1 MDEFFQS
8 DDWKTADSPTRH
20 KHLER
25 ITGVFDEEY
34 SRAAP
39 ELNPDEADQLFN
51 SGVSFLKG
59 RLAESGDAPTLDA
72 FPSEDALKAADAL
85 RQTRND
91 ANAPEPNAE
100 DYGRYGLEAIQLKK
114 SSAQERY
121 PKERLDFIKKTGLR
135 PEHVDRLMDDR
146 EALERLKDNAVVM
159 KTTGDVAV
167 PPQKA
172 MDEAEW
178 NSAVDATNATPE
190 KKAKAKAHRLKVRDQ
205 LAGKIEF
212 SLAAVD
218 PEWEKWSAGM
228 AGEMKNASI
237 GEKVERFIKWRKASG
252 AKMSAIDR
260 AVDQNAASF
269 VKQFFGLI
277 GGITNIGKMKEAAA
291 TAGEIEQANA
301 QIRSV
306 MGGAGATGFAVDLF
320 GGLAPTIAF
329 SPLARLATTN
339 LGALRLMGVTAAAQ
353 GYGGKYADASA
364 AYSEQ
369 GLSDQDA
376 HMKAQLPAL
385 VSAATTYILARMMPG
400 GVESIAQ
407 IGRAKDA
414 LKTATRKWGG
424 ELFADIKDETFEE
437 IWQGISDEITAK
449 FTYDPSKDM
458 KTAVSNVVYGGLMG
472 AVGGGV
478 VGAATRY
485 ANKVKPILETA
496 DQMRAAGYPLAA
508 AETEKTAEIAATEQY
523 WQDVA
528 KAQKRA
534 AEHTQAN
541 EGPLT
546 ERAAYGRTGDVYD
559 AFGNVQRKPP
569 ANDGGP
575 GVTFQGQPLARA
587 QSDAGLVSAEGA
599 QDAKTPLYDV
609 FGNVQRKVG
618 EPKNEKAQSVPSL
631 QAPAQDVR
639 LPEAEVA
646 PAAPP
651 PEPVTPAAAKPL
663 HSTSKLSIVGK
674 VNGLSEQEIHDA
686 ILSSVEEGGMIQGLK
701 DGADKRG
708 HYVVIPGE
716 PGLDEGATAI
726 GPFVDRDS
734 AQAFLDSD
742 VGAQGARVVEAKGA
756 PTRYEL
762 PPPTPQAPAAAKPV
776 EQAIAD
782 AVSELNW
789 RGTVREV
796 PAPRSMGGESVK
808 LYIPVDASGKDVTV
822 GGQTILGKTPAEAIE
837 LAQKNTKPTP
847 TPQAPAPVKAVAPD
861 STGPVEIE
869 SSPKAEVISGTS
881 KDIGAADMQ
890 LGVSPAQNHFTLW
903 MKQKQPDGR
912 WGRWNYISILG
923 KNRDQANAR
932 ALEAANRIA
941 SGDLTGIAFLGKEK
955 ITVPKIVGVL
965 SDQVSDKELM
975 GIDRV
980 SVGEQNVGF
989 GKYSDVQVKE
999 LFRKDPN
1006 YAMWL
1011 VGSASGKRGQQIADY
1026 ISNQPDFIVSRD
1038 AAISAGRDAV
1048 NDEAIATLSKHNL
1061 TAEPQQDGS
1070 IIVGGKTYDWKDTIK
1085 QFGGR
1090 FDGNST
1096 GWRLQHDQFK
1106 SFLGKLEGVAP
1117 AMGGQRGGLPAYTT
1131 NPVLGKLRADAEAR
1145 PDRSGIEGSVQRY
1158 ISDDTAALI
1167 HRGSKFGMPKDV
1179 LDEQVE
1185 DVARINRAYQD
1196 GKGMFLLASQP
1207 GSGKT
1212 FVLGAAIRELR
1223 KSGAKKIYYVT
1234 LREELIQQI
1243 QNDLAAYGIGDVEF
1257 ITYPKMRTG
1266 APQASDVIIFDE
1278 AHAIKNVGQG
1288 DETVQQAEAARKWIA
1303 KSKFTLLST
1312 ATPFENPVQAAYLE
1326 PTGIFDP
1333 VGGHEQFAMAFGAT
1347 KMKFKDG
1354 SEILI
1359 WKRGS
1364 TSDIDQAAARDY
1376 LQKEGVFTSRKIRL
1390 PESMVDSRLVKVQAD
1405 KGIAEMYAAFSE
1417 AAAENENSLTGFAPA
1432 WIVNFQKR
1440 LLEAGKV
1447 RQGIEEAE
1455 SALKRGRSPII
1466 FVETK
1471 AERKIDIPD
1480 LIEREQEWKRACN
1493 QALADRDKPPARA
1506 AYGLPPRGI
1515 TEVMESFMAKTGIKI
1530 VEIPSAEDLIVNHFG
1545 KDKVAIFTG
1554 SVTPKKAQD
1563 NLARWRGA
1571 KDIVLVATMAK
1582 GGTGLSLHDKD
1593 GNHPTTQININL
1605 PWSATG
1611 VVQVAQRSARYGLAS
1626 KAEMQW
1632 LFAENIPFDR
1642 TLGSRVG
1649 GRMADM
1655 GAVVH
1660 GEKLS
1665 GAAEIENWDFE
1676 SKSFRESNS
1685 EAQAEPKPAPTVAPS
1700 PAAPQAE
1707 GGIFGYSWADI
1718 RGKQQGGTLAA
1729 LIRGNA
1735 PKATESDF
1743 AVLEKH
1749 GMDWLYD
1756 NKKGGIIDRLG
1767 LPAERP
1773 SKKAVGAKPPAQSFT
1788 EKVRAK
1794 IVPGAKVS
1802 VQLVRGAKLAHPA
1815 IVRDV
1820 FLDSKG
1826 KPESVSVTFD
1836 GGKKK
1841 GITQTVPYGN
1851 VSLRPGVE
1859 SRMLTNEQFEGMTK
1873 EEARKTRA
1881 AAVEFKK
1888 LVIEYPELGFYSGH
1902 LEAVAAG
1909 PQGEAAI
1916 KKARADAYV
1925 KAMMAL
1931 GVHPD
1936 KADARDA
1943 VTQASLV
1950 EKMRELTKKPIMER
1964 KQYADFQEAKG
1975 EGDGEIK
1982 AGDLKYGET
1991 INIGGEEMRVIDID
2005 RDGVV
2010 TLQDGEKFGTQEV
2023 HPDESLMIKGEAPK
2037 PVASKPTTY
2046 INGDK
2051 AEYTGETREIAGGTF
2066 YVVKFLEGNREGTEG
2081 VTQRRPDGTS
2091 PDDGR
2096 AQAEWQQQQADAR
2109 KIAAAEELARAK
2121 VHLSNLENRMAYDRK
2136 RGITNPEDVKRRGEL
2151 QQRITELEKPAE
2163 PATPKLRPSD
2173 GKGTGELLQGD
2184 AAPFNLVAET
2194 AADIAKRE
2202 EREAAEQ
2209 VAKEAKDAAEAKAKQ
2224 DKEQGNLFDEDPFA
2238 IADSAPATS
2247 LPVASVQRAVRVVA
2261 ERLAGAMPHEVIADG
2276 SAFPDRVKEVFL
2288 ERYGSSGDLNRI
2300 RGAVVDG
2307 KIWINAAAI
2316 ENPRQAIETFMHEA
2330 AGHGGVDALLQAF
2343 GEKAT
2348 AQLDAMLKR
2357 LFPDEHAAVKRSYP
2371 SREQVSETL
2380 AKIMEGVG
2388 PEMSAQHRTRWQR
2401 VVDWLRNALNKLGV
2415 KQWSTNDVM
2424 ALLRR
2429 GVDAVRKQ
2437 RARAADVRARVSE
2450 ARGDGPKM
2458 SYAGEKAQVPQFM
2471 RDSLD
2476 TAKAMAA
2483 AGKTSEEIRAV
2494 TGWFPGKYDGK
2505 MRWEV
2510 PDDGA
2515 ILKDTPEVV
2524 RLREEAK
2531 EASAR
2536 FEEVKAEGK
2545 GFSPAFNEAQV
2556 RMTNAQ
2562 DKLRRAAS
2570 SGDLSTI
2577 GERLE
2582 HPSLFDAYPAAK
2594 RIRLVLKP
2602 MQPNYGGYF
2611 DPISNKIAIN
2621 SIHSKEAQVSSL
2633 LHELQ
2638 HWVQKQENFSEG
2650 GDLSQF
2656 LYSDD
2661 FKLSAG
2667 DQATVDGI
2675 DAQIADLRK
2684 EERDLGEFFRSLPD
2698 SMKGVGKTE
2707 KESRRLNDIS
2717 YQIRDLNDKRY
2728 AITKPARNR
2737 AAADKYRRTAGEIES
2752 RDVQARQNFTPE
2764 QRKAVEPYSSENIAK
2779 EDAIVMRGDGPKM
2792 SADNEQSKPFYSAL
2806 TKTVQGL
2813 PQETMTVQQAAG
2825 MLGEYQVHK
2834 TTVLPDGKKKVEVLG
2849 KFNPLDKAKATAL
2862 ATQKGGEVKWA
2873 SQKGVKED
2881 EVNMA
2886 GILTDPLS
2894 PLAGKQ
2900 PGDKVTKSELTGYA
2914 LERQATVQDVV
2925 LGQPNVEDEARRDAI
2940 LERYKDLTDAIVAN
2954 RTRREEGE
2962 ITLEESR
2969 ENARVLTS
2977 ERSALDDEINAIN
2990 KRREDTHFSRYQ
3002 LPGADEGSY
3011 REMFVTWPEQDKAA
3025 FQAANLEWRNAVKAA
3040 PDYAD
3045 TPEVLAADAKRKA
3058 LREKMRGWNDGHSQY
3073 SDIANPIVRIR
3084 RNIRTDAEGRKTYF
3098 IEEMQGPGKGEQE
3111 KMPPELRK
3119 RIYEIGMKRAL
3130 RDAVDEGAD
3139 AIAWTTG
3146 EQQVERYPGVEKQ
3159 IDKIEYVKNP
3169 DGTFYVNAVKGS
3181 QPYLMGYSLPAE
3193 KLEDSVGKE
3202 IAAKIINGEGKQGA
3216 ETTSLSGLDLKVGGK
3231 GLKRV
3236 YDQMLPAIANDLAKK
3251 FGVKAGRAEIPNK
3264 TGGGWMK
3271 QAGIRAVE
3279 LSDGTFGIRDSKG
3292 FPNGPEFATRQ
3303 QAETYIETDAGER
3316 TLSAVHSLPIPEAL
3330 KTQQR
3335 GGNVLFSLKG
3345 ENPEAT
3351 STTKKAVMDKERE
3364 VAMLQ
3369 GSADKL
3375 LQDIRK
3381 SGRPP
3386 TVEEMQ
3392 QIAAI
3397 DSLIAKRQAEIQ
3409 AEASNVA
3416 QGATPPEINIADM
3429 NAEPPDREETGESGP
3444 RTYGGKFDSMDA
3456 QRAERGLPPLARRF
3470 RKANRVLWDAA
3481 VKRFETEPKWAD
3493 RLVDE
3498 ISSGEKTVLTDE
3510 EFAGVFAQQIDLH
3523 NKRQEAADRARDPNL
3538 SEEEQ
3543 RDALDQFQYYEKKLQ
3558 ASEILKGMAGSEAG
3572 AALQSLKLMAN
3583 EDFSLAAMEARERK
3597 AKQSGLTPEEVDRIR
3612 DEATRIAK
3620 AQADLDARKAAT
3632 EAAERIA
3639 NAEAKIAEWSKI
3651 PSRVLE
3657 YAKQKLSELVSA
3669 GNAAGE
3675 RLRARAGQVN
3685 VGVDPTILGDIFLF
3699 ARGKIAQGIESFGNF
3714 AASTASEFGE
3724 WVSPYLKPAWDKAM
3738 KYFNANQPE
3747 RKVSSKQ
3754 KARQQAATE
3763 AAASIEDGI
3772 RAMAEEGLPDDMGR
3786 YVKQL
3791 ANEYVKSGA
3800 TTVKGVMARLHAFLD
3815 PVMGNPTDDV
3825 LLDLWTDYGKGKAA
3839 TEDALKRLQS
3849 QIRQEALLVRQIIDA
3864 EAALVRSQAGEDVG
3878 DYLKLTGQQRVPVR
3892 DQARALAQ
3900 QLNELKKKIPPPQGT
3915 AESRR
3920 QSALDALEKR
3930 TRNRIKD
3937 LRFEIAKG
3945 ERTIK
3950 NRGVT
3955 PTSPNL
3961 EALRAEL
3968 ATVKAEHLAVFG
3980 RREATPE
3987 QKLKSA
3993 IKSAERAE
4001 QKALAELEAAK
4012 RGVFTRPVQ
4021 KGAETRNEVLV
4032 IRARA
4037 DAARAE
4043 TQALKELANP
4053 PLSDAQKR
4061 LDAALVARERW
4072 EQMLAGEQQPT
4083 SRQPQESLT
4092 QLEEDARME
4101 IAAMRE
4107 LAAQIRRDAKPATD
4121 PDDAKVRA
4129 LEAAAAEYERRVN
4142 ESDFTAKSKTTT
4154 ADSARVAQARALR
4167 DAALAAYNA
4176 AKNAAGVTEQT
4187 KLANRKAAMLRQIA
4201 DLTDRL
4207 AKSDFEKRPPRPPV
4221 DLSKDPEAVRIASDL
4236 QEIKSNYA
4244 KRLLHYIKE
4253 RRGGYEKFTDALWTA
4268 FTAERSLMGSGDL
4281 SAPRQAVRMV
4291 KAHPIMAAKA
4301 MWRSIRTI
4309 FSQKQAVSYEAER
4322 KLRPNYALYKPMKIQ
4337 MPSVEAEAHDR
4348 MAEEGVRSNI
4358 EDWAD
4363 IKLSGNPLL
4372 VLPKLVPKLL
4382 GHYVR
4387 ASSRTFTTFLNEL
4400 AADVADYR
4408 INELRDKP
4416 MSKIEKEALGDM
4428 INSGRGRGLKA
4439 GAGKL
4444 AQFVFYSAN
4453 FLAARAKNLSG
4464 YHVWRRNSSMRIRK
4478 IALKEQFR
4486 AIAGWMVVSA
4496 ISRYF
4501 YGDTG
4506 DDEDMF
4512 DKAKRLFKMKV
4523 TDSDARMEYDYTG
4536 GEVKLARIGAALIEG
4551 ISTTIQ
4557 SIQSGQEEADKQR
4570 AFKSYA
4576 TIGHTLRDISAPWVG
4591 VATDLFTGSNYDG
4604 KVPTVTSIARD
4615 LTVPLAWRSAD
4626 EFFER
4631 AGFAKTVGAKLQEA
4645 IGVGVSV
4652 TRDKTAPKERRYS
4665 R

>member
-1 MDEFFQS
+1 MSTATAASEIAPPPHPRDELKSLALEADQFYAS
-8 DDWKTADSPTRH
+8 DDYKNADAPTRQ
-20 KHLER
+20 KYLER
-25 ITGVFDEEY
+25 TAEVFDEAFKSAESSLDAAEADSFY
-34 SRAAP
+34 NSTTAFLQGKMAEHNSRDADEKRRRAAADKSIQVFTERQKVTP
-39 ELNPDEADQLFN
+39 EQV
-51 SGVSFLKG
+51 SGVVKRS
-59 RLAESGDAPTLDA
+59 
-72 FPSEDALKAADAL
+72 
-85 RQTRND
+85 
-91 ANAPEPNAE
+91 
-100 DYGRYGLEAIQLKK
+100 LEVAGGM
-114 SSAQERY
+114 SAQAR
-121 PKERLDFIKKTGLR
+121 GSG
-135 PEHVDRLMDDR
+135 
-146 EALERLKDNAVVM
+146 VM
-159 KTTGDVAV
+159 KLDGE
-167 PPQKA
+167 Q
-172 MDEAEW
+172 
-178 NSAVDATNATPE
+178 
-190 KKAKAKAHRLKVRDQ
+190 
-205 LAGKIEF
+205 GK
-212 SLAAVD
+212 
-218 PEWEKWSAGM
+218 
-228 AGEMKNASI
+228 ASI
-237 GEKVERFIKWRKASG
+237 GVQPLDWTPSAEEFWKDRYDLTASEAEKKS
-252 AKMSAIDR
+252 AKDFARSKGKDSLADDLLYRSA
-260 AVDQNAASF
+260 V
-269 VKQFFGLI
+269 
-277 GGITNIGKMKEAAA
+277 
-291 TAGEIEQANA
+291 AGEESAK
-301 QIRSV
+301 
-306 MGGAGATGFAVDLF
+306 
-320 GGLAPTIAF
+320 LAARDIAF
-329 SPLARLATTN
+329 SKGADAAGVAAAEQEATSAYRRNAKLAALESTQSSERNPKGRKLPFRVVRTNGMLNIEPEEGKAEEAMMAAERMGLLTSEEAARLIPSGVEMDKEFASRPKAQGGLVTAVKEFGSAILPALGTAAGTAIGAAASKGDVSTAMVGGASGGSAALWLQNKVFGQVDQAQREANARAHPGWAQVGSFVPFLVSMFQKTPPALTTVGKMAQAAKVS
-339 LGALRLMGVTAAAQ
+339 LEPGTAAARWESALQ
-353 GYGGKYADASA
+353 SGVAMGRAGFSSGVQQRYVEGNKDVNPIDEGVRSFIAGGAMGILKPAKGILMAMTGKAVKDAAAVTFAEGLYDLAVHNKPIDFKAIADEAPGTFTAFALQNAVMGVFHKFQHRREMAKMAGKSA
-364 AYSEQ
+364 A
-369 GLSDQDA
+369 
-376 HMKAQLPAL
+376 
-385 VSAATTYILARMMPG
+385 AANT
-400 GVESIAQ
+400 
-407 IGRAKDA
+407 
-414 LKTATRKWGG
+414 
-424 ELFADIKDETFEE
+424 
-437 IWQGISDEITAK
+437 
-449 FTYDPSKDM
+449 
-458 KTAVSNVVYGGLMG
+458 
-472 AVGGGV
+472 
-478 VGAATRY
+478 
-485 ANKVKPILETA
+485 
-496 DQMRAAGYPLAA
+496 AA
-508 AETEKTAEIAATEQY
+508 AEAAEAQAKRFRKDGFIESAIASESLAETHRRAAKQDEKAATEQY
-523 WQDVA
+523 WKDVA
-528 KAQKRA
+528 KADEAAPQKLPKPPESSVPAPHPVIVMIDSAVAAHANELAALGHPSQLTLVTMPEGDTGLRYNPNTGRIEYDPVALEHQAARMAPRQRAEWIKRA
-534 AEHTQAN
+534 VSEEVFHAATDKYASESPENRAKLYDILKDKDAVTRAEEAYGKEAFDGLDTNQKAFEVARVLLQGPRGLTEAAYRFFKGLLRWLDQKLKNLSPDTKELLDGIKTKLEAHESGKVKEAKTARVSDDEMSRRRTPLSQKDRRSLQDRAEEAVARITGPGRAHAERRLESIARDHQQIRREYADAKTVGEKLRLEIEMVETENAWRKITGEAEIDIHHAVTAEDIKKDAERLYRRAQEIKAKLKNGEAITPQDRQDWKNAGMKPEELPKETKTGESPAKPALKSAEHTQAN

-559 AFGNVQRKPP
+559 AFGNVQRK
-569 ANDGGP
+569 
-575 GVTFQGQPLARA
+575 
-587 QSDAGLVSAEGA
+587 
-599 QDAKTPLYDV
+599 
-609 FGNVQRKVG
+609 VG
-618 EPKNEKAQSVPSL
+618 EPKNEKAQSVPSV
-631 QAPAQDVR
+631 QKADEPVR
-639 LPEAEVA
+639 LPQKEVA
-646 PAAPP
+646 PAAPS
-651 PEPVTPAAAKPL
+651 PEPVTPAAAKP
-663 HSTSKLSIVGK
+663 V
-674 VNGLSEQEIHDA
+674 EQ
-686 ILSSVEEGGMIQGLK
+686 
-701 DGADKRG
+701 
-708 HYVVIPGE
+708 P
-716 PGLDEGATAI
+716 
-726 GPFVDRDS
+726 
-734 AQAFLDSD
+734 
-742 VGAQGARVVEAKGA
+742 
-756 PTRYEL
+756 
-762 PPPTPQAPAAAKPV
+762 APAAA
-776 EQAIAD
+776 
-782 AVSELNW
+782 
-789 RGTVREV
+789 
-796 PAPRSMGGESVK
+796 PA
-808 LYIPVDASGKDVTV
+808 
-822 GGQTILGKTPAEAIE
+822 
-837 LAQKNTKPTP
+837 
-847 TPQAPAPVKAVAPD
+847 PQAPAPVAAPVPLLPKPVIQALLRSGHEIVPSGPQQAGFRSLVMEKIGKPVPKSKAGVTAV
-861 STGPVEIE
+861 T
-869 SSPKAEVISGTS
+869 KALAEY
-881 KDIGAADMQ
+881 
-890 LGVSPAQNHFTLW
+890 LGVDMNDTIAGVESKMRAKLKDMLATHEAPAPAPAPSPA
-903 MKQKQPDGR
+903 
-912 WGRWNYISILG
+912 
-923 KNRDQANAR
+923 A
-932 ALEAANRIA
+932 
-941 SGDLTGIAFLGKEK
+941 
-955 ITVPKIVGVL
+955 VP
-965 SDQVSDKELM
+965 
-975 GIDRV
+975 
-980 SVGEQNVGF
+980 
-989 GKYSDVQVKE
+989 
-999 LFRKDPN
+999 
-1006 YAMWL
+1006 
-1011 VGSASGKRGQQIADY
+1011 
-1026 ISNQPDFIVSRD
+1026 
-1038 AAISAGRDAV
+1038 
-1048 NDEAIATLSKHNL
+1048 
-1061 TAEPQQDGS
+1061 AEP
-1070 IIVGGKTYDWKDTIK
+1070 T
-1085 QFGGR
+1085 R
-1090 FDGNST
+1090 
-1096 GWRLQHDQFK
+1096 
-1106 SFLGKLEGVAP
+1106 EE
-1117 AMGGQRGGLPAYTT
+1117 
-1131 NPVLGKLRADAEAR
+1131 KLRQQA
-1145 PDRSGIEGSVQRY
+1145 
-1158 ISDDTAALI
+1158 
-1167 HRGSKFGMPKDV
+1167 
-1179 LDEQVE
+1179 
-1185 DVARINRAYQD
+1185 
-1196 GKGMFLLASQP
+1196 
-1207 GSGKT
+1207 
-1212 FVLGAAIRELR
+1212 
-1223 KSGAKKIYYVT
+1223 
-1234 LREELIQQI
+1234 LRE
-1243 QNDLAAYGIGDVEF
+1243 VE
-1257 ITYPKMRTG
+1257 R
-1266 APQASDVIIFDE
+1266 
-1278 AHAIKNVGQG
+1278 
-1288 DETVQQAEAARKWIA
+1288 
-1303 KSKFTLLST
+1303 
-1312 ATPFENPVQAAYLE
+1312 
-1326 PTGIFDP
+1326 
-1333 VGGHEQFAMAFGAT
+1333 
-1347 KMKFKDG
+1347 
-1354 SEILI
+1354 
-1359 WKRGS
+1359 
-1364 TSDIDQAAARDY
+1364 
-1376 LQKEGVFTSRKIRL
+1376 QK
-1390 PESMVDSRLVKVQAD
+1390 A
-1405 KGIAEMYAAFSE
+1405 
-1417 AAAENENSLTGFAPA
+1417 
-1432 WIVNFQKR
+1432 
-1440 LLEAGKV
+1440 
-1447 RQGIEEAE
+1447 
-1455 SALKRGRSPII
+1455 
-1466 FVETK
+1466 
-1471 AERKIDIPD
+1471 
-1480 LIEREQEWKRACN
+1480 
-1493 QALADRDKPPARA
+1493 
-1506 AYGLPPRGI
+1506 
-1515 TEVMESFMAKTGIKI
+1515 
-1530 VEIPSAEDLIVNHFG
+1530 
-1545 KDKVAIFTG
+1545 
-1554 SVTPKKAQD
+1554 
-1563 NLARWRGA
+1563 
-1571 KDIVLVATMAK
+1571 
-1582 GGTGLSLHDKD
+1582 
-1593 GNHPTTQININL
+1593 
-1605 PWSATG
+1605 
-1611 VVQVAQRSARYGLAS
+1611 
-1626 KAEMQW
+1626 
-1632 LFAENIPFDR
+1632 
-1642 TLGSRVG
+1642 
-1649 GRMADM
+1649 
-1655 GAVVH
+1655 
-1660 GEKLS
+1660 
-1665 GAAEIENWDFE
+1665 
-1676 SKSFRESNS
+1676 
-1685 EAQAEPKPAPTVAPS
+1685 S

-1756 NKKGGIIDRLG
+1756 NKKFGIIDRLG

-1773 SKKAVGAKPPAQSFT
+1773 SKKAVEPKPPAQSFT

-1815 IVRDV
+1815 IVGDV

-1826 KPESVSVTFD
+1826 KPESVRVTFD

-1881 AAVEFKK
+1881 AAAEFKK

-1925 KAMMAL
+1925 EAMMAL
-1931 GVHPD
+1931 GVHPN

-1950 EKMRELTKKPIMER
+1950 EKMRELTKKPGMER
-1964 KQYADFQEAKG
+1964 KQYADFQEAKE

-1991 INIGGEEMRVIDID
+1991 INIGGEEMRVTDID
-2005 RDGVV
+2005 KDGVV

-2023 HPDESLMIKGEAPK
+2023 HPDESLMIKGEAPE

-2051 AEYTGETREIAGGTF
+2051 AEYTGEMREIAGGTF
-2066 YVVKFLEGNREGTEG
+2066 YVVKFLEGDREGTEG

-2096 AQAEWQQQQADAR
+2096 AQAEWQRQQADAR

-2121 VHLSNLENRMAYDRK
+2121 VHLSNLENRMTYDRK
-2136 RGITNPEDVKRRGEL
+2136 RGITNPEDAKRRGEL
-2151 QQRITELEKPAE
+2151 QQRITELEKPPE
-2163 PATPKLRPSD
+2163 PATPKLRPEQVRERFNEEYVRGVRPIAENRLSQSPEIRERYEQILGEKLTDKQIVDTAIEAMQIVRESGQPVLIDDVLSAPAHQLLEKAWNTVKSKDSQFAPKLRPSD
-2173 GKGTGELLQGD
+2173 GNGTGELLQGE

-2194 AADIAKRE
+2194 AADITKRE

-2238 IADSAPATS
+2238 IADTAPATS

-2276 SAFPDRVKEVFL
+2276 SQYPERLKYAMRQLMAAKKWKEINALRRAEILKEEGIPKEYASYAWSGLPESVKDAL
-2288 ERYGSSGDLNRI
+2288 IERQSPPTTEDMNRL
-2300 RGAVVDG
+2300 RGAVSEG
-2307 KIWINAAAI
+2307 KIYINAAAI
-2316 ENPRQAIETFMHEA
+2316 EKPREAIEVFMHEA

-2348 AQLDAMLKR
+2348 TQLDAMLKR
-2357 LFPDEHAAVKRSYP
+2357 LFEAEHAAVKRRYEP
-2371 SREQVSETL
+2371 QDQVRETL
-2380 AKIMEGVG
+2380 AMIMEGVG

-2437 RARAADVRARVSE
+2437 RAVTPDAGAAR
-2450 ARGDGPKM
+2450 M

-2476 TAKAMAA
+2476 TAKAMSA

-2510 PDDGA
+2510 PDEGATIRLDDFRQRRKDGESA
-2515 ILKDTPEVV
+2515 EDIARGFYQKKHDAELVQAEKEAEGLPVSKLMALSEKLEASKKDDNKGLHEFYWPGENREKGRVPLSYLLDHPE
-2524 RLREEAK
+2524 LYAAYPEAK
-2531 EASAR
+2531 WIPVSFRAD
-2536 FEEVKAEGK
+2536 EVGMDAL
-2545 GFSPAFNEAQV
+2545 AQW
-2556 RMTNAQ
+2556 NP
-2562 DKLRRAAS
+2562 S
-2570 SGDLSTI
+2570 SGVI
-2577 GERLE
+2577 GL
-2582 HPSLFDAYPAAK
+2582 
-2594 RIRLVLKP
+2594 
-2602 MQPNYGGYF
+2602 N
-2611 DPISNKIAIN
+2611 PISAYESGEGAK
-2621 SIHSKEAQVSSL
+2621 SSL
-2633 LHELQ
+2633 LHEVQ
-2638 HWVQKQENFSEG
+2638 HWIQEREKFASGSSPSKFSKDNVNMMVASESLAKDYRDALAISNRVG
-2650 GDLSQF
+2650 GF
-2656 LYSDD
+2656 TNE
-2661 FKLSAG
+2661 KV
-2667 DQATVDGI
+2667 T
-2675 DAQIADLRK
+2675 
-2684 EERDLGEFFRSLPD
+2684 SLPENEQTVALRAWNSVD
-2698 SMKGVGKTE
+2698 ESWMSTDQIKSEIARLE
-2707 KESRRLNDIS
+2707 KRVESL
-2717 YQIRDLNDKRY
+2717 
-2728 AITKPARNR
+2728 
-2737 AAADKYRRTAGEIES
+2737 AADFDGSQSYRRTAGEIES

-2764 QRKAVEPYSSENIAK
+2764 QRKATEPYSSENIAK

-2792 SADNEQSKPFYSAL
+2792 SVGKPQYEIE
-2806 TKTVQGL
+2806 QGL
-2813 PQETMTVQQAAG
+2813 
-2825 MLGEYQVHK
+2825 
-2834 TTVLPDGKKKVEVLG
+2834 
-2849 KFNPLDKAKATAL
+2849 
-2862 ATQKGGEVKWA
+2862 
-2873 SQKGVKED
+2873 S
-2881 EVNMA
+2881 
-2886 GILTDPLS
+2886 
-2894 PLAGKQ
+2894 
-2900 PGDKVTKSELTGYA
+2900 
-2914 LERQATVQDVV
+2914 
-2925 LGQPNVEDEARRDAI
+2925 
-2940 LERYKDLTDAIVAN
+2940 IV
-2954 RTRREEGE
+2954 
-2962 ITLEESR
+2962 S
-2969 ENARVLTS
+2969 
-2977 ERSALDDEINAIN
+2977 D
-2990 KRREDTHFSRYQ
+2990 EDT
-3002 LPGADEGSY
+3002 G
-3011 REMFVTWPEQDKAA
+3011 
-3025 FQAANLEWRNAVKAA
+3025 NLRF
-3040 PDYAD
+3040 
-3045 TPEVLAADAKRKA
+3045 R
-3058 LREKMRGWNDGHSQY
+3058 S
-3073 SDIANPIVRIR
+3073 
-3084 RNIRTDAEGRKTYF
+3084 
-3098 IEEMQGPGKGEQE
+3098 
-3111 KMPPELRK
+3111 
-3119 RIYEIGMKRAL
+3119 
-3130 RDAVDEGAD
+3130 
-3139 AIAWTTG
+3139 
-3146 EQQVERYPGVEKQ
+3146 
-3159 IDKIEYVKNP
+3159 
-3169 DGTFYVNAVKGS
+3169 
-3181 QPYLMGYSLPAE
+3181 
-3193 KLEDSVGKE
+3193 
-3202 IAAKIINGEGKQGA
+3202 GA
-3216 ETTSLSGLDLKVGGK
+3216 ESMGARQGDVSD
-3231 GLKRV
+3231 R
-3236 YDQMLPAIANDLAKK
+3236 
-3251 FGVKAGRAEIPNK
+3251 
-3264 TGGGWMK
+3264 TGGGSESPEAE
-3271 QAGIRAVE
+3271 QAGSRRAKPDYRKDRQTWRARPIGV
-3279 LSDGTFGIRDSKG
+3279 DS
-3292 FPNGPEFATRQ
+3292 FAT
-3303 QAETYIETDAGER
+3303 ASDYIQWVQGGRLIDRAGN
-3316 TLSAVHSLPIPEAL
+3316 PIRPD
-3330 KTQQR
+3330 TSDIR
-3335 GGNVLFSLKG
+3335 FSLKD

-3409 AEASNVA
+3409 AEASKVA
-3416 QGATPPEINIADM
+3416 QGATPPEINIADL

-3657 YAKQKLSELVSA
+3657 YAKQKVNEWVSA
-3669 GNAAGE
+3669 GNAASE
-3675 RLRARAGQVN
+3675 RLRARAGQAN

-3699 ARGKIAQGIESFGNF
+3699 ARGKIAQGMESFGNF

-3738 KYFNANQPE
+3738 KYLNTNQPG

-3763 AAASIEDGI
+3763 DAASIEDGI
-3772 RAMAEEGLPDDMGR
+3772 LAMAEEGLPDDMGR

-3849 QIRQEALLVRQIIDA
+3849 QIRQEALIVRQIIDA

-3900 QLNELKKKIPPPQGT
+3900 QLNELKKKIPPPQST

-3968 ATVKAEHLAVFG
+3968 ATVEAEHLAVFG

-3987 QKLKSA
+3987 QNLKSA

-4043 TQALKELANP
+4043 TQALKELASP

-4083 SRQPQESLT
+4083 IRQPQESLT

-4187 KLANRKAAMLRQIA
+4187 KIANRKAAMLRQIA

-4221 DLSKDPEAVRIASDL
+4221 DLSKDSEAVRIASDL

-4348 MAEEGVRSNI
+4348 MSEEGVRSNI

-4428 INSGRGRGLKA
+4428 INSARGRGLKA

-4478 IALKEQFR
+4478 IAFKEQFR

-4506 DDEDMF
+4506 DDEDIL
-4512 DKAKRLFKMKV
+4512 DKAKRLFKLRV

-4536 GEVKLARIGAALIEG
+4536 GEAKLVRIGAALIEG

-4557 SIQSGQEEADKQR
+4557 AMLSGQEEADKQR
-4570 AFKSYA
+4570 AFTSYA
-4576 TIGHTLRDISAPWVG
+4576 TIGREIRSISAPWMG
-4591 VATDLFTGSNYDG
+4591 VVTDLYTGSNYDG
-4604 KVPTVTSIARD
+4604 KVPTVPSIARD

-4631 AGFAKTVGAKLQEA
+4631 AGFAKTVVAKLQES

-4652 TRDKTAPKERRYS
+4652 TRDKPTPKERRYS

>member
-1 MDEFFQS
+1 MPTATAEVETTPKPLAPSGARQRLQEVAGAMDEFFQS
-8 DDWKTADSPTRH
+8 DDWKTADSTARQQ
-20 KHLER
+20 HLDR

-39 ELNPDEADQLFN
+39 DLNPDEADQLFN

-59 RLAESGDAPTLDA
+59 RLAESGDAPPLDA
-72 FPSEDALKAADAL
+72 FPSEGAMKAADAL

-100 DYGRYGLEAIQLKK
+100 DYGKYGLEAIQLKR

-159 KTTGDVAV
+159 KTTGEVAV

-228 AGEMKNASI
+228 AGEMKDASI

-277 GGITNIGKMKEAAA
+277 GGITNIGMMKEAAA

-301 QIRSV
+301 TVRAAI
-306 MGGAGATGFAVDLF
+306 GGAGATGFAVDLF

-339 LGALRLMGVTAAAQ
+339 LGAMRLMAGIGAAQ

-369 GLSDQDA
+369 GLSDQEA

-385 VSAATTYILARMMPG
+385 VSALTTYALARMMPR
-400 GVESIAQ
+400 GVESIGQ
-407 IGRAKDA
+407 INSAKA
-414 LKTATRKWGG
+414 AAKTAYRKWAG
-424 ELFADIKDETFEE
+424 ELLADVGDEALEE
-437 IWQGISDEITAK
+437 AFQAVSDEITAK
-449 FTYDPSKDM
+449 FTYDPKKDM
-458 KTAVSNVVYGGLMG
+458 RTALENIFMSGLMG
-472 AVGGGV
+472 GIGGGV
-478 VGAATRY
+478 VGAVSRY

-496 DQMRAAGYPLAA
+496 EQMRKDGYPLAA
-508 AETEKTAEIAATEQY
+508 AETEKTAEIEATKQY
-523 WQDVA
+523 WADVA

-534 AEHTQAN
+534 VEHTQAN
-541 EGPLT
+541 EGPQT

-559 AFGNVQRKPP
+559 AFGNVQRKSGSFLGLP
-569 ANDGGP
+569 
-575 GVTFQGQPLARA
+575 
-587 QSDAGLVSAEGA
+587 DAGNPEGA
-599 QDAKTPLYDV
+599 PKAVGDANYKPEPA
-609 FGNVQRKVG
+609 KES
-618 EPKNEKAQSVPSL
+618 EPKNEKAQSVPSV
-631 QAPAQDVR
+631 QKADEPVR
-639 LPEAEVA
+639 LPQKEVA
-646 PAAPP
+646 PAAPS
-651 PEPVTPAAAKPL
+651 PEPVTP
-663 HSTSKLSIVGK
+663 V
-674 VNGLSEQEIHDA
+674 
-686 ILSSVEEGGMIQGLK
+686 
-701 DGADKRG
+701 
-708 HYVVIPGE
+708 
-716 PGLDEGATAI
+716 
-726 GPFVDRDS
+726 
-734 AQAFLDSD
+734 
-742 VGAQGARVVEAKGA
+742 
-756 PTRYEL
+756 
-762 PPPTPQAPAAAKPV
+762 AAKPV
-776 EQAIAD
+776 EQPTPAPKDTTERIQEAAYRDASGKIYKTGAFHDSSKLPKKFQADNENARGVEPGWLTSSGRFVGREEGFAIAAASKQVKDSYKAEWPNVLGHFNVKPETLGKQPTTAQIEQAIAD
-782 AVSELNW
+782 ANW
-789 RGTVREV
+789 LGTVREV
-796 PAPRSMGGESVK
+796 PAPRSMGGEGVK
-808 LYIPVDASGKDVTV
+808 LYIPVDASGKDVSV

-837 LAQKNTKPTP
+837 LAQKNTKP
-847 TPQAPAPVKAVAPD
+847 APAPP
-861 STGPVEIE
+861 
-869 SSPKAEVISGTS
+869 
-881 KDIGAADMQ
+881 AA
-890 LGVSPAQNHFTLW
+890 
-903 MKQKQPDGR
+903 
-912 WGRWNYISILG
+912 
-923 KNRDQANAR
+923 
-932 ALEAANRIA
+932 
-941 SGDLTGIAFLGKEK
+941 
-955 ITVPKIVGVL
+955 
-965 SDQVSDKELM
+965 
-975 GIDRV
+975 
-980 SVGEQNVGF
+980 
-989 GKYSDVQVKE
+989 
-999 LFRKDPN
+999 
-1006 YAMWL
+1006 
-1011 VGSASGKRGQQIADY
+1011 
-1026 ISNQPDFIVSRD
+1026 
-1038 AAISAGRDAV
+1038 
-1048 NDEAIATLSKHNL
+1048 
-1061 TAEPQQDGS
+1061 
-1070 IIVGGKTYDWKDTIK
+1070 
-1085 QFGGR
+1085 
-1090 FDGNST
+1090 
-1096 GWRLQHDQFK
+1096 
-1106 SFLGKLEGVAP
+1106 
-1117 AMGGQRGGLPAYTT
+1117 
-1131 NPVLGKLRADAEAR
+1131 
-1145 PDRSGIEGSVQRY
+1145 
-1158 ISDDTAALI
+1158 
-1167 HRGSKFGMPKDV
+1167 
-1179 LDEQVE
+1179 
-1185 DVARINRAYQD
+1185 
-1196 GKGMFLLASQP
+1196 
-1207 GSGKT
+1207 
-1212 FVLGAAIRELR
+1212 
-1223 KSGAKKIYYVT
+1223 
-1234 LREELIQQI
+1234 
-1243 QNDLAAYGIGDVEF
+1243 
-1257 ITYPKMRTG
+1257 
-1266 APQASDVIIFDE
+1266 
-1278 AHAIKNVGQG
+1278 
-1288 DETVQQAEAARKWIA
+1288 
-1303 KSKFTLLST
+1303 
-1312 ATPFENPVQAAYLE
+1312 
-1326 PTGIFDP
+1326 
-1333 VGGHEQFAMAFGAT
+1333 
-1347 KMKFKDG
+1347 
-1354 SEILI
+1354 
-1359 WKRGS
+1359 
-1364 TSDIDQAAARDY
+1364 
-1376 LQKEGVFTSRKIRL
+1376 
-1390 PESMVDSRLVKVQAD
+1390 
-1405 KGIAEMYAAFSE
+1405 
-1417 AAAENENSLTGFAPA
+1417 
-1432 WIVNFQKR
+1432 
-1440 LLEAGKV
+1440 
-1447 RQGIEEAE
+1447 
-1455 SALKRGRSPII
+1455 
-1466 FVETK
+1466 
-1471 AERKIDIPD
+1471 
-1480 LIEREQEWKRACN
+1480 
-1493 QALADRDKPPARA
+1493 
-1506 AYGLPPRGI
+1506 
-1515 TEVMESFMAKTGIKI
+1515 
-1530 VEIPSAEDLIVNHFG
+1530 
-1545 KDKVAIFTG
+1545 
-1554 SVTPKKAQD
+1554 
-1563 NLARWRGA
+1563 
-1571 KDIVLVATMAK
+1571 
-1582 GGTGLSLHDKD
+1582 
-1593 GNHPTTQININL
+1593 
-1605 PWSATG
+1605 
-1611 VVQVAQRSARYGLAS
+1611 
-1626 KAEMQW
+1626 
-1632 LFAENIPFDR
+1632 
-1642 TLGSRVG
+1642 
-1649 GRMADM
+1649 
-1655 GAVVH
+1655 
-1660 GEKLS
+1660 
-1665 GAAEIENWDFE
+1665 
-1676 SKSFRESNS
+1676 
-1685 EAQAEPKPAPTVAPS
+1685 APS
-1700 PAAPQAE
+1700 PATPQSE

-1718 RGKQQGGTLAA
+1718 RSKQQGGTLAA

-1756 NKKGGIIDRLG
+1756 NKKVGIIDRLG
-1767 LPAERP
+1767 LPVERP
-1773 SKKAVGAKPPAQSFT
+1773 SKKAVEAKATEGQFSIYQMERKDGMKWMVQSGEKRGFGDGIFDTKAEAEKYAAT
-1788 EKVRAK
+1788 EKTRQQERAAAVEREAQKNRDEEAAKELRERDVNDFTAAIGATPLAAGKLKKTLMEQVAKRTAGKVYEGTRAQVAKQLLAAGFKPTSEQVDAVKDLTGAQMNRMDNKEQAAHEKRKREAGKKTEYRLENSEGNLFEVTKAEHDYAKWLEAAQVNAAPAPVTEAAALRAK
-1794 IVPGAKVS
+1794 IVKGATVEVS
-1802 VQLVRGAKLAHPA
+1802 LVRGSKLTHRAK
-1815 IVRDV
+1815 VQDV
-1820 FLDSKG
+1820 DTQNGVVTVTFKKG
-1826 KPESVSVTFD
+1826 KKFN
-1836 GGKKK
+1836 GGE
-1841 GITQTVPYGN
+1841 TQTVRLDQVAPLAS
-1851 VSLRPGVE
+1851 VQT
-1859 SRMLTNEQFEGMTK
+1859 RMLNEVQFEGMTEDQKRQTKADAK
-1873 EEARKTRA
+1873 EFDNLVADHPEMGWYNWRVDDLAGTKSGDMDIAAERKRASMEAMEALGGDPTWIHKDNSVMKAELLPKLKA
-1881 AAVEFKK
+1881 A
-1888 LVIEYPELGFYSGH
+1888 IEEKAHELAR
-1902 LEAVAAG
+1902 EAPDSALSDDTDLL
-1909 PQGEAAI
+1909 PQGEA
-1916 KKARADAYV
+1916 
-1925 KAMMAL
+1925 
-1931 GVHPD
+1931 
-1936 KADARDA
+1936 
-1943 VTQASLV
+1943 
-1950 EKMRELTKKPIMER
+1950 
-1964 KQYADFQEAKG
+1964 
-1975 EGDGEIK
+1975 
-1982 AGDLKYGET
+1982 
-1991 INIGGEEMRVIDID
+1991 
-2005 RDGVV
+2005 
-2010 TLQDGEKFGTQEV
+2010 
-2023 HPDESLMIKGEAPK
+2023 
-2037 PVASKPTTY
+2037 
-2046 INGDK
+2046 
-2051 AEYTGETREIAGGTF
+2051 
-2066 YVVKFLEGNREGTEG
+2066 
-2081 VTQRRPDGTS
+2081 
-2091 PDDGR
+2091 
-2096 AQAEWQQQQADAR
+2096 
-2109 KIAAAEELARAK
+2109 
-2121 VHLSNLENRMAYDRK
+2121 
-2136 RGITNPEDVKRRGEL
+2136 
-2151 QQRITELEKPAE
+2151 

-2202 EREAAEQ
+2202 AREAAEQ
-2209 VAKEAKDAAEAKAKQ
+2209 IAKDAKDAAEAKAKQ
-2224 DKEQGNLFDEDPFA
+2224 DKEQGNLFDDDPFT
-2238 IADSAPATS
+2238 IADTAPATS
-2247 LPVASVQRAVRVVA
+2247 LPVESVQRAVRVVA
-2261 ERLAGAMPHEVIADG
+2261 GRLAGAMPHEVIADG
-2276 SAFPDRVKEVFL
+2276 SQYPQRVKDAMHELMAFQKWKDSSFP
-2288 ERYGSSGDLNRI
+2288 ERAALLKAAGQKDFHKGKSSRKLSGNKRSKLISEWKKGTQSEKAVIQRELGLSYNQSRLGFYDLPDHAQRALIRKHPRPAVSDLNRI
-2300 RGAVVDG
+2300 RGVVVSG
-2307 KIWINAAAI
+2307 EIYINAASI
-2316 ENPRQAIETFMHEA
+2316 EHARQAIETFMHEA
-2330 AGHGGVDALLQAF
+2330 AGHGGVDALLKAF

-2348 AQLDAMLKR
+2348 TQLDAMLKR
-2357 LFPDEHAAVKRSYP
+2357 LFPDDYAAVQRSYEP
-2371 SREQVSETL
+2371 SKQVSETL
-2380 AKIMEGVG
+2380 ARIMQRVG
-2388 PEMSAQHRTRWQR
+2388 PEMSAQARTRWQR
-2401 VVDWLRNALNKLGV
+2401 VMDWLRNALNNLGV
-2415 KQWSTNDVM
+2415 KRWSANDVM

-2429 GVDAVRKQ
+2429 GVDAVRKSAVAKKSTDVSALVGNELTYA
-2437 RARAADVRARVSE
+2437 AREAGVMLTPEQTMRVIN
-2450 ARGDGPKM
+2450 
-2458 SYAGEKAQVPQFM
+2458 
-2471 RDSLD
+2471 RDP
-2476 TAKAMAA
+2476 
-2483 AGKTSEEIRAV
+2483 AV
-2494 TGWFPGKYDGK
+2494 T
-2505 MRWEV
+2505 
-2510 PDDGA
+2510 A
-2515 ILKDTPEVV
+2515 
-2524 RLREEAK
+2524 
-2531 EASAR
+2531 
-2536 FEEVKAEGK
+2536 
-2545 GFSPAFNEAQV
+2545 
-2556 RMTNAQ
+2556 
-2562 DKLRRAAS
+2562 
-2570 SGDLSTI
+2570 
-2577 GERLE
+2577 
-2582 HPSLFDAYPAAK
+2582 
-2594 RIRLVLKP
+2594 
-2602 MQPNYGGYF
+2602 
-2611 DPISNKIAIN
+2611 
-2621 SIHSKEAQVSSL
+2621 
-2633 LHELQ
+2633 
-2638 HWVQKQENFSEG
+2638 
-2650 GDLSQF
+2650 
-2656 LYSDD
+2656 
-2661 FKLSAG
+2661 
-2667 DQATVDGI
+2667 
-2675 DAQIADLRK
+2675 
-2684 EERDLGEFFRSLPD
+2684 
-2698 SMKGVGKTE
+2698 
-2707 KESRRLNDIS
+2707 
-2717 YQIRDLNDKRY
+2717 
-2728 AITKPARNR
+2728 
-2737 AAADKYRRTAGEIES
+2737 
-2752 RDVQARQNFTPE
+2752 DVQARVSDARGEGAKMSVVERDSENMEELPLSNFD
-2764 QRKAVEPYSSENIAK
+2764 RSSENDGYLYHVTTKDRVDAVVYEGEGLKAGADGQFQGAAARNNSKGRIFLTERSGVATWAHEIEQQLFHSRDYSEEQDPRDDLTVVRVPRNLVDGLRDDFAEKPAVKGRDYYTEKPIPASPVEPKFSLKDSRITPDQDREYLAAVKRGDMETAQRMLKDAAVKKFGAPFVESESVQTQRIYVTKNANKQIAYSRERIANLPTDEQVK
-2779 EDAIVMRGDGPKM
+2779 EQYLADRKAWELAVSDPDNATVDETIEAIHRGIKPVNYTVEDALRSRDMEREGAEKEIRIAQAWKDRTPEGP
-2792 SADNEQSKPFYSAL
+2792 EQTHFQTGKPFV
-2806 TKTVQGL
+2806 TKAYHATPFGRL
-2813 PQETMTVQQAAG
+2813 ETFDDG
-2825 MLGEYQVHK
+2825 MLGAFTGAPSAKLAHFFAGSQKVAESYFVDSSWLLQQKGFLKLSGEQKTELVSAVREELGSNPSADEVANIAEEITGETYDPSPIENELHEVFVHLK
-2834 TTVLPDGKKKVEVLG
+2834 
-2849 KFNPLDKAKATAL
+2849 NPLVHDF
-2862 ATQKGGEVKWA
+2862 Q
-2873 SQKGVKED
+2873 
-2881 EVNMA
+2881 
-2886 GILTDPLS
+2886 
-2894 PLAGKQ
+2894 
-2900 PGDKVTKSELTGYA
+2900 GDGY
-2914 LERQATVQDVV
+2914 
-2925 LGQPNVEDEARRDAI
+2925 RD
-2940 LERYKDLTDAIVAN
+2940 T
-2954 RTRREEGE
+2954 
-2962 ITLEESR
+2962 
-2969 ENARVLTS
+2969 
-2977 ERSALDDEINAIN
+2977 
-2990 KRREDTHFSRYQ
+2990 
-3002 LPGADEGSY
+3002 SY
-3011 REMFVTWPEQDKAA
+3011 RELLEKA
-3025 FQAANLEWRNAVKAA
+3025 EKEGHDGV
-3040 PDYAD
+3040 
-3045 TPEVLAADAKRKA
+3045 VLANTYDAGPAA
-3058 LREKMRGWNDGHSQY
+3058 LMDDHGPSTNVIAVLRGHSSQIKSAESSSVPLSERFNPDS
-3073 SDIANPIVRIR
+3073 SDIR
-3084 RNIRTDAEGRKTYF
+3084 
-3098 IEEMQGPGKGEQE
+3098 
-3111 KMPPELRK
+3111 
-3119 RIYEIGMKRAL
+3119 
-3130 RDAVDEGAD
+3130 
-3139 AIAWTTG
+3139 
-3146 EQQVERYPGVEKQ
+3146 
-3159 IDKIEYVKNP
+3159 
-3169 DGTFYVNAVKGS
+3169 
-3181 QPYLMGYSLPAE
+3181 
-3193 KLEDSVGKE
+3193 
-3202 IAAKIINGEGKQGA
+3202 
-3216 ETTSLSGLDLKVGGK
+3216 
-3231 GLKRV
+3231 
-3236 YDQMLPAIANDLAKK
+3236 
-3251 FGVKAGRAEIPNK
+3251 
-3264 TGGGWMK
+3264 
-3271 QAGIRAVE
+3271 
-3279 LSDGTFGIRDSKG
+3279 
-3292 FPNGPEFATRQ
+3292 
-3303 QAETYIETDAGER
+3303 
-3316 TLSAVHSLPIPEAL
+3316 
-3330 KTQQR
+3330 
-3335 GGNVLFSLKG
+3335 FSLKD

-3416 QGATPPEINIADM
+3416 QGATPPEINIADL

-3657 YAKQKLSELVSA
+3657 YAKQKVNEWVSA
-3669 GNAAGE
+3669 GNAASE

-3685 VGVDPTILGDIFLF
+3685 VGVDPMILGDIFLF
-3699 ARGKIAQGIESFGNF
+3699 ARGKIAQGMESFGNF

-3724 WVSPYLKPAWDKAM
+3724 WVRPYLKPAWDKAM
-3738 KYFNANQPE
+3738 KYLNTNQPG
-3747 RKVSSKQ
+3747 RKVSDKQ

-3763 AAASIEDGI
+3763 DAASIEDGI

-3786 YVKQL
+3786 YVKRL
-3791 ANEYVKSGA
+3791 ANAYVKSGA

-3825 LLDLWTDYGKGKAA
+3825 LLDLWTDYGGGKAA

-3849 QIRQEALLVRQIIDA
+3849 QIRQEALIVRQIIDA

-3900 QLNELKKKIPPPQGT
+3900 QLNELKKKIPPPQST

-3968 ATVKAEHLAVFG
+3968 ATVEAEHLAVFG

-4176 AKNAAGVTEQT
+4176 AKNVAGVTEQT

-4253 RRGGYEKFTDALWTA
+4253 RRGGYEKFTDAMWTA

-4301 MWRSIRTI
+4301 MWRSIQTI

-4464 YHVWRRNSSMRIRK
+4464 YHIWRRNSSMRIRK

-4551 ISTTIQ
+4551 ISTTIHAMR
-4557 SIQSGQEEADKQR
+4557 SGQEEADKQR

-4576 TIGHTLRDISAPWVG
+4576 AIGHTLRDISAPWVG
-4591 VATDLFTGSNYDG
+4591 VVSDLFTGSNYDG
-4604 KVPTVTSIARD
+4604 KVPTVPSIARD

>member
-1 MDEFFQS
+1 M
-8 DDWKTADSPTRH
+8 KA
-20 KHLER
+20 
-25 ITGVFDEEY
+25 
-34 SRAAP
+34 
-39 ELNPDEADQLFN
+39 ELLP
-51 SGVSFLKG
+51 K
-59 RLAESGDAPTLDA
+59 
-72 FPSEDALKAADAL
+72 LKAA
-85 RQTRND
+85 
-91 ANAPEPNAE
+91 
-100 DYGRYGLEAIQLKK
+100 
-114 SSAQERY
+114 
-121 PKERLDFIKKTGLR
+121 
-135 PEHVDRLMDDR
+135 
-146 EALERLKDNAVVM
+146 
-159 KTTGDVAV
+159 
-167 PPQKA
+167 
-172 MDEAEW
+172 
-178 NSAVDATNATPE
+178 
-190 KKAKAKAHRLKVRDQ
+190 
-205 LAGKIEF
+205 IE
-212 SLAAVD
+212 
-218 PEWEKWSAGM
+218 
-228 AGEMKNASI
+228 
-237 GEKVERFIKWRKASG
+237 
-252 AKMSAIDR
+252 
-260 AVDQNAASF
+260 
-269 VKQFFGLI
+269 
-277 GGITNIGKMKEAAA
+277 
-291 TAGEIEQANA
+291 
-301 QIRSV
+301 
-306 MGGAGATGFAVDLF
+306 
-320 GGLAPTIAF
+320 
-329 SPLARLATTN
+329 
-339 LGALRLMGVTAAAQ
+339 
-353 GYGGKYADASA
+353 
-364 AYSEQ
+364 
-369 GLSDQDA
+369 
-376 HMKAQLPAL
+376 
-385 VSAATTYILARMMPG
+385 
-400 GVESIAQ
+400 
-407 IGRAKDA
+407 
-414 LKTATRKWGG
+414 
-424 ELFADIKDETFEE
+424 
-437 IWQGISDEITAK
+437 
-449 FTYDPSKDM
+449 
-458 KTAVSNVVYGGLMG
+458 
-472 AVGGGV
+472 
-478 VGAATRY
+478 
-485 ANKVKPILETA
+485 
-496 DQMRAAGYPLAA
+496 
-508 AETEKTAEIAATEQY
+508 
-523 WQDVA
+523 
-528 KAQKRA
+528 
-534 AEHTQAN
+534 
-541 EGPLT
+541 
-546 ERAAYGRTGDVYD
+546 
-559 AFGNVQRKPP
+559 
-569 ANDGGP
+569 
-575 GVTFQGQPLARA
+575 
-587 QSDAGLVSAEGA
+587 
-599 QDAKTPLYDV
+599 
-609 FGNVQRKVG
+609 
-618 EPKNEKAQSVPSL
+618 EKA
-631 QAPAQDVR
+631 R
-639 LPEAEVA
+639 E
-646 PAAPP
+646 
-651 PEPVTPAAAKPL
+651 
-663 HSTSKLSIVGK
+663 LS
-674 VNGLSEQEIHDA
+674 
-686 ILSSVEEGGMIQGLK
+686 
-701 DGADKRG
+701 
-708 HYVVIPGE
+708 
-716 PGLDEGATAI
+716 
-726 GPFVDRDS
+726 
-734 AQAFLDSD
+734 
-742 VGAQGARVVEAKGA
+742 
-756 PTRYEL
+756 
-762 PPPTPQAPAAAKPV
+762 
-776 EQAIAD
+776 
-782 AVSELNW
+782 
-789 RGTVREV
+789 RE
-796 PAPRSMGGESVK
+796 
-808 LYIPVDASGKDVTV
+808 
-822 GGQTILGKTPAEAIE
+822 
-837 LAQKNTKPTP
+837 
-847 TPQAPAPVKAVAPD
+847 APD
-861 STGPVEIE
+861 S
-869 SSPKAEVISGTS
+869 
-881 KDIGAADMQ
+881 
-890 LGVSPAQNHFTLW
+890 
-903 MKQKQPDGR
+903 
-912 WGRWNYISILG
+912 
-923 KNRDQANAR
+923 
-932 ALEAANRIA
+932 AL
-941 SGDLTGIAFLGKEK
+941 
-955 ITVPKIVGVL
+955 
-965 SDQVSDKELM
+965 
-975 GIDRV
+975 
-980 SVGEQNVGF
+980 
-989 GKYSDVQVKE
+989 
-999 LFRKDPN
+999 
-1006 YAMWL
+1006 
-1011 VGSASGKRGQQIADY
+1011 
-1026 ISNQPDFIVSRD
+1026 
-1038 AAISAGRDAV
+1038 
-1048 NDEAIATLSKHNL
+1048 
-1061 TAEPQQDGS
+1061 
-1070 IIVGGKTYDWKDTIK
+1070 
-1085 QFGGR
+1085 
-1090 FDGNST
+1090 
-1096 GWRLQHDQFK
+1096 
-1106 SFLGKLEGVAP
+1106 
-1117 AMGGQRGGLPAYTT
+1117 
-1131 NPVLGKLRADAEAR
+1131 
-1145 PDRSGIEGSVQRY
+1145 
-1158 ISDDTAALI
+1158 SDDT
-1167 HRGSKFGMPKDV
+1167 D
-1179 LDEQVE
+1179 
-1185 DVARINRAYQD
+1185 
-1196 GKGMFLLASQP
+1196 LL
-1207 GSGKT
+1207 
-1212 FVLGAAIRELR
+1212 
-1223 KSGAKKIYYVT
+1223 
-1234 LREELIQQI
+1234 
-1243 QNDLAAYGIGDVEF
+1243 
-1257 ITYPKMRTG
+1257 
-1266 APQASDVIIFDE
+1266 
-1278 AHAIKNVGQG
+1278 
-1288 DETVQQAEAARKWIA
+1288 
-1303 KSKFTLLST
+1303 
-1312 ATPFENPVQAAYLE
+1312 
-1326 PTGIFDP
+1326 
-1333 VGGHEQFAMAFGAT
+1333 
-1347 KMKFKDG
+1347 
-1354 SEILI
+1354 
-1359 WKRGS
+1359 
-1364 TSDIDQAAARDY
+1364 
-1376 LQKEGVFTSRKIRL
+1376 
-1390 PESMVDSRLVKVQAD
+1390 
-1405 KGIAEMYAAFSE
+1405 
-1417 AAAENENSLTGFAPA
+1417 
-1432 WIVNFQKR
+1432 
-1440 LLEAGKV
+1440 
-1447 RQGIEEAE
+1447 
-1455 SALKRGRSPII
+1455 
-1466 FVETK
+1466 
-1471 AERKIDIPD
+1471 
-1480 LIEREQEWKRACN
+1480 
-1493 QALADRDKPPARA
+1493 
-1506 AYGLPPRGI
+1506 
-1515 TEVMESFMAKTGIKI
+1515 
-1530 VEIPSAEDLIVNHFG
+1530 
-1545 KDKVAIFTG
+1545 
-1554 SVTPKKAQD
+1554 
-1563 NLARWRGA
+1563 
-1571 KDIVLVATMAK
+1571 
-1582 GGTGLSLHDKD
+1582 
-1593 GNHPTTQININL
+1593 
-1605 PWSATG
+1605 
-1611 VVQVAQRSARYGLAS
+1611 
-1626 KAEMQW
+1626 
-1632 LFAENIPFDR
+1632 
-1642 TLGSRVG
+1642 
-1649 GRMADM
+1649 
-1655 GAVVH
+1655 
-1660 GEKLS
+1660 
-1665 GAAEIENWDFE
+1665 
-1676 SKSFRESNS
+1676 
-1685 EAQAEPKPAPTVAPS
+1685 
-1700 PAAPQAE
+1700 
-1707 GGIFGYSWADI
+1707 
-1718 RGKQQGGTLAA
+1718 
-1729 LIRGNA
+1729 
-1735 PKATESDF
+1735 
-1743 AVLEKH
+1743 
-1749 GMDWLYD
+1749 
-1756 NKKGGIIDRLG
+1756 
-1767 LPAERP
+1767 
-1773 SKKAVGAKPPAQSFT
+1773 
-1788 EKVRAK
+1788 
-1794 IVPGAKVS
+1794 
-1802 VQLVRGAKLAHPA
+1802 
-1815 IVRDV
+1815 
-1820 FLDSKG
+1820 
-1826 KPESVSVTFD
+1826 
-1836 GGKKK
+1836 
-1841 GITQTVPYGN
+1841 
-1851 VSLRPGVE
+1851 
-1859 SRMLTNEQFEGMTK
+1859 
-1873 EEARKTRA
+1873 
-1881 AAVEFKK
+1881 
-1888 LVIEYPELGFYSGH
+1888 
-1902 LEAVAAG
+1902 
-1909 PQGEAAI
+1909 PQGEA
-1916 KKARADAYV
+1916 
-1925 KAMMAL
+1925 
-1931 GVHPD
+1931 P
-1936 KADARDA
+1936 
-1943 VTQASLV
+1943 
-1950 EKMRELTKKPIMER
+1950 E
-1964 KQYADFQEAKG
+1964 
-1975 EGDGEIK
+1975 
-1982 AGDLKYGET
+1982 
-1991 INIGGEEMRVIDID
+1991 
-2005 RDGVV
+2005 
-2010 TLQDGEKFGTQEV
+2010 
-2023 HPDESLMIKGEAPK
+2023 

-2066 YVVKFLEGNREGTEG
+2066 YVVKFLEGDREGTEG

-2173 GKGTGELLQGD
+2173 DSAESFAGVEQSKNHIAFYETAKGEKFELYKRKNGDVDRAPLSTVIDITTGHRSGRDFAPKRMADKEVDRLLESVERTGGKVQRGERASNPKGDMLAGTKED
-2184 AAPFNLVAET
+2184 AFNLSGDIGADTVAE
-2194 AADIAKRE
+2194 AAAK
-2202 EREAAEQ
+2202 AQAE
-2209 VAKEAKDAAEAKAKQ
+2209 KEAAEAKAKF

-2276 SAFPDRVKEVFL
+2276 SQYPERLKYAMRQLMAAKKWKEINAL
-2288 ERYGSSGDLNRI
+2288 GRAEILKEEGIPKGYASYAWSGLPESVRDALIKRQSPPTTEDMNRL
-2300 RGAVVDG
+2300 RGAVSEG
-2307 KIWINAAAI
+2307 KIYINAAAI
-2316 ENPRQAIETFMHEA
+2316 EKPREAIEVFMHEA

-2348 AQLDAMLKR
+2348 TQLDAMLKR
-2357 LFPDEHAAVKRSYP
+2357 LFEAEYADVKRRYEP
-2371 SREQVSETL
+2371 QNQVRETL
-2380 AKIMEGVG
+2380 AMIMEGVG

-2437 RARAADVRARVSE
+2437 RARAADVNTLSGNELTYAAREAGVVLTPEETMYVINRDAAVTADVRARVSE

-2458 SYAGEKAQVPQFM
+2458 SVAGRV
-2471 RDSLD
+2471 
-2476 TAKAMAA
+2476 
-2483 AGKTSEEIRAV
+2483 
-2494 TGWFPGKYDGK
+2494 
-2505 MRWEV
+2505 
-2510 PDDGA
+2510 
-2515 ILKDTPEVV
+2515 
-2524 RLREEAK
+2524 
-2531 EASAR
+2531 
-2536 FEEVKAEGK
+2536 
-2545 GFSPAFNEAQV
+2545 
-2556 RMTNAQ
+2556 
-2562 DKLRRAAS
+2562 
-2570 SGDLSTI
+2570 
-2577 GERLE
+2577 
-2582 HPSLFDAYPAAK
+2582 
-2594 RIRLVLKP
+2594 
-2602 MQPNYGGYF
+2602 
-2611 DPISNKIAIN
+2611 
-2621 SIHSKEAQVSSL
+2621 
-2633 LHELQ
+2633 
-2638 HWVQKQENFSEG
+2638 
-2650 GDLSQF
+2650 
-2656 LYSDD
+2656 
-2661 FKLSAG
+2661 
-2667 DQATVDGI
+2667 
-2675 DAQIADLRK
+2675 
-2684 EERDLGEFFRSLPD
+2684 
-2698 SMKGVGKTE
+2698 
-2707 KESRRLNDIS
+2707 
-2717 YQIRDLNDKRY
+2717 
-2728 AITKPARNR
+2728 
-2737 AAADKYRRTAGEIES
+2737 
-2752 RDVQARQNFTPE
+2752 TPE
-2764 QRKAVEPYSSENIAK
+2764 QDRAYADAVKRGDMETAQRMVDAAAKAAGYGVGPVWHGTRAAKAITEFRLSKEGSEEAAFFSDNKDEALQFPYPRGSTSSVRVVLRGDLLEVNAGGELYEPDIMEGWIRDARKAGKDGVHVRDIQNFENGEISDTYAVFDPSQIK
-2779 EDAIVMRGDGPKM
+2779 
-2792 SADNEQSKPFYSAL
+2792 SADPITRDESGAVIPLSKR
-2806 TKTVQGL
+2806 
-2813 PQETMTVQQAAG
+2813 
-2825 MLGEYQVHK
+2825 
-2834 TTVLPDGKKKVEVLG
+2834 
-2849 KFNPLDKAKATAL
+2849 FNP
-2862 ATQKGGEVKWA
+2862 
-2873 SQKGVKED
+2873 
-2881 EVNMA
+2881 
-2886 GILTDPLS
+2886 
-2894 PLAGKQ
+2894 
-2900 PGDKVTKSELTGYA
+2900 
-2914 LERQATVQDVV
+2914 
-2925 LGQPNVEDEARRDAI
+2925 
-2940 LERYKDLTDAIVAN
+2940 
-2954 RTRREEGE
+2954 
-2962 ITLEESR
+2962 
-2969 ENARVLTS
+2969 
-2977 ERSALDDEINAIN
+2977 
-2990 KRREDTHFSRYQ
+2990 DT
-3002 LPGADEGSY
+3002 
-3011 REMFVTWPEQDKAA
+3011 
-3025 FQAANLEWRNAVKAA
+3025 
-3040 PDYAD
+3040 
-3045 TPEVLAADAKRKA
+3045 
-3058 LREKMRGWNDGHSQY
+3058 
-3073 SDIANPIVRIR
+3073 SDIR
-3084 RNIRTDAEGRKTYF
+3084 
-3098 IEEMQGPGKGEQE
+3098 
-3111 KMPPELRK
+3111 
-3119 RIYEIGMKRAL
+3119 
-3130 RDAVDEGAD
+3130 
-3139 AIAWTTG
+3139 
-3146 EQQVERYPGVEKQ
+3146 
-3159 IDKIEYVKNP
+3159 
-3169 DGTFYVNAVKGS
+3169 
-3181 QPYLMGYSLPAE
+3181 
-3193 KLEDSVGKE
+3193 
-3202 IAAKIINGEGKQGA
+3202 
-3216 ETTSLSGLDLKVGGK
+3216 
-3231 GLKRV
+3231 
-3236 YDQMLPAIANDLAKK
+3236 
-3251 FGVKAGRAEIPNK
+3251 
-3264 TGGGWMK
+3264 
-3271 QAGIRAVE
+3271 
-3279 LSDGTFGIRDSKG
+3279 
-3292 FPNGPEFATRQ
+3292 
-3303 QAETYIETDAGER
+3303 
-3316 TLSAVHSLPIPEAL
+3316 
-3330 KTQQR
+3330 
-3335 GGNVLFSLKG
+3335 FSLKD

-3754 KARQQAATE
+3754 KARQQAATKD
-3763 AAASIEDGI
+3763 AASIEDGI

-3849 QIRQEALLVRQIIDA
+3849 QIRQEALIVRQIIDA

-3968 ATVKAEHLAVFG
+3968 ATVEAEHLAVFG

-4154 ADSARVAQARALR
+4154 VDSARVAQARALR

-4187 KLANRKAAMLRQIA
+4187 KIANRKAAMLRQIA

-4253 RRGGYEKFTDALWTA
+4253 RRGGYEKFTDAMWTA

-4464 YHVWRRNSSMRIRK
+4464 YHIWRRNSSMRIRK

-4512 DKAKRLFKMKV
+4512 DKAKRLFKLRV
-4523 TDSDARMEYDYTG
+4523 TDLAAGMEYDYTG
-4536 GEVKLARIGAALIEG
+4536 GEAKLVRIGAALIEG

-4557 SIQSGQEEADKQR
+4557 AMRSGQEEADKQR

-4591 VATDLFTGSNYDG
+4591 VVSDLFTGSNYDG
-4604 KVPTVTSIARD
+4604 KVPTVPSIARD

>member
-1 MDEFFQS
+1 MPTATDEVETTPKPLAPSGARQRLQEVAGAMDEFFQS
-8 DDWKTADSPTRH
+8 DDWKTADSPARQQ
-20 KHLER
+20 HLDR
-25 ITGVFDEEY
+25 IIGVFDEEY
-34 SRAAP
+34 ARAAP
-39 ELNPDEADQLFN
+39 DLNPDEADQLFN

-59 RLAESGDAPTLDA
+59 RLAESGDAPPLDA
-72 FPSEDALKAADAL
+72 FPSEGAMKAADAL

-100 DYGRYGLEAIQLKK
+100 DYGRYGLEAIQLKR

-159 KTTGDVAV
+159 KTTGEVAV

-218 PEWEKWSAGM
+218 PEWEKWSAAM
-228 AGEMKNASI
+228 AGEMKDASV

-277 GGITNIGKMKEAAA
+277 GGITNIGMMKEAAA
-291 TAGEIEQANA
+291 TAGEIERANET
-301 QIRSV
+301 IRSAI
-306 MGGAGATGFAVDLF
+306 GGAGATGFAVDLF

-339 LGALRLMGVTAAAQ
+339 LGAMRLMAGIGAAQ

-369 GLSDQDA
+369 GLSDQEA

-385 VSAATTYILARMMPG
+385 VSALTTYALARMMPR
-400 GVESIAQ
+400 GVESIGQ
-407 IGRAKDA
+407 INSAKA
-414 LKTATRKWGG
+414 AAKTAYRKWAG
-424 ELFADIKDETFEE
+424 ELLADVGDEALEE
-437 IWQGISDEITAK
+437 AFQAVSDEITAK
-449 FTYDPSKDM
+449 FTYDPKKDM
-458 KTAVSNVVYGGLMG
+458 RTALENIFMSGLMG
-472 AVGGGV
+472 GIGGGV
-478 VGAATRY
+478 VGAVSRY

-496 DQMRAAGYPLAA
+496 EQMRKDGYPLAA
-508 AETEKTAEIAATEQY
+508 AETEKTAEIEATKQY
-523 WQDVA
+523 WADVA

-534 AEHTQAN
+534 VEHTQAN
-541 EGPLT
+541 EGPQT

-559 AFGNVQRKPP
+559 AFGNVQRKSGSFLGLP
-569 ANDGGP
+569 
-575 GVTFQGQPLARA
+575 
-587 QSDAGLVSAEGA
+587 DAGNPEGA
-599 QDAKTPLYDV
+599 PKAVGDANYKPEPA
-609 FGNVQRKVG
+609 KES
-618 EPKNEKAQSVPSL
+618 EPKNEKAQSVPSV
-631 QAPAQDVR
+631 QKADEPVR
-639 LPEAEVA
+639 LPQKEVA
-646 PAAPP
+646 PAAPS
-651 PEPVTPAAAKPL
+651 PEPVTP
-663 HSTSKLSIVGK
+663 V
-674 VNGLSEQEIHDA
+674 
-686 ILSSVEEGGMIQGLK
+686 
-701 DGADKRG
+701 
-708 HYVVIPGE
+708 
-716 PGLDEGATAI
+716 
-726 GPFVDRDS
+726 
-734 AQAFLDSD
+734 
-742 VGAQGARVVEAKGA
+742 
-756 PTRYEL
+756 
-762 PPPTPQAPAAAKPV
+762 AAKPV
-776 EQAIAD
+776 EQPTPAPKDTTERIQEAAYRDASGKIYKTGAFHDSSKLPKKFQADNENARGVEPGWLTSSGRFVGREEGFAIAAASKQVKDSYKAEWPNVLGHFNVKPETLGKQPTTAQIEQAIAD
-782 AVSELNW
+782 ANW
-789 RGTVREV
+789 LGTVREV
-796 PAPRSMGGESVK
+796 PAPRSMGGEGVK
-808 LYIPVDASGKDVTV
+808 LYIPVDASGKDVSV

-837 LAQKNTKPTP
+837 LAQKNTKP
-847 TPQAPAPVKAVAPD
+847 APAPP
-861 STGPVEIE
+861 
-869 SSPKAEVISGTS
+869 
-881 KDIGAADMQ
+881 AA
-890 LGVSPAQNHFTLW
+890 
-903 MKQKQPDGR
+903 
-912 WGRWNYISILG
+912 
-923 KNRDQANAR
+923 
-932 ALEAANRIA
+932 
-941 SGDLTGIAFLGKEK
+941 
-955 ITVPKIVGVL
+955 
-965 SDQVSDKELM
+965 
-975 GIDRV
+975 
-980 SVGEQNVGF
+980 
-989 GKYSDVQVKE
+989 
-999 LFRKDPN
+999 
-1006 YAMWL
+1006 
-1011 VGSASGKRGQQIADY
+1011 
-1026 ISNQPDFIVSRD
+1026 
-1038 AAISAGRDAV
+1038 
-1048 NDEAIATLSKHNL
+1048 
-1061 TAEPQQDGS
+1061 
-1070 IIVGGKTYDWKDTIK
+1070 
-1085 QFGGR
+1085 
-1090 FDGNST
+1090 
-1096 GWRLQHDQFK
+1096 
-1106 SFLGKLEGVAP
+1106 
-1117 AMGGQRGGLPAYTT
+1117 
-1131 NPVLGKLRADAEAR
+1131 
-1145 PDRSGIEGSVQRY
+1145 
-1158 ISDDTAALI
+1158 
-1167 HRGSKFGMPKDV
+1167 
-1179 LDEQVE
+1179 
-1185 DVARINRAYQD
+1185 
-1196 GKGMFLLASQP
+1196 
-1207 GSGKT
+1207 
-1212 FVLGAAIRELR
+1212 
-1223 KSGAKKIYYVT
+1223 
-1234 LREELIQQI
+1234 
-1243 QNDLAAYGIGDVEF
+1243 
-1257 ITYPKMRTG
+1257 
-1266 APQASDVIIFDE
+1266 
-1278 AHAIKNVGQG
+1278 
-1288 DETVQQAEAARKWIA
+1288 
-1303 KSKFTLLST
+1303 
-1312 ATPFENPVQAAYLE
+1312 
-1326 PTGIFDP
+1326 
-1333 VGGHEQFAMAFGAT
+1333 
-1347 KMKFKDG
+1347 
-1354 SEILI
+1354 
-1359 WKRGS
+1359 
-1364 TSDIDQAAARDY
+1364 
-1376 LQKEGVFTSRKIRL
+1376 
-1390 PESMVDSRLVKVQAD
+1390 
-1405 KGIAEMYAAFSE
+1405 
-1417 AAAENENSLTGFAPA
+1417 
-1432 WIVNFQKR
+1432 
-1440 LLEAGKV
+1440 
-1447 RQGIEEAE
+1447 
-1455 SALKRGRSPII
+1455 
-1466 FVETK
+1466 
-1471 AERKIDIPD
+1471 
-1480 LIEREQEWKRACN
+1480 
-1493 QALADRDKPPARA
+1493 
-1506 AYGLPPRGI
+1506 
-1515 TEVMESFMAKTGIKI
+1515 
-1530 VEIPSAEDLIVNHFG
+1530 
-1545 KDKVAIFTG
+1545 
-1554 SVTPKKAQD
+1554 
-1563 NLARWRGA
+1563 
-1571 KDIVLVATMAK
+1571 
-1582 GGTGLSLHDKD
+1582 
-1593 GNHPTTQININL
+1593 
-1605 PWSATG
+1605 
-1611 VVQVAQRSARYGLAS
+1611 
-1626 KAEMQW
+1626 
-1632 LFAENIPFDR
+1632 
-1642 TLGSRVG
+1642 
-1649 GRMADM
+1649 
-1655 GAVVH
+1655 
-1660 GEKLS
+1660 
-1665 GAAEIENWDFE
+1665 
-1676 SKSFRESNS
+1676 
-1685 EAQAEPKPAPTVAPS
+1685 APS
-1700 PAAPQAE
+1700 PATPQSE

-1718 RGKQQGGTLAA
+1718 RSKQQGGTLAA

-1756 NKKGGIIDRLG
+1756 NKKVGIIDRLG
-1767 LPAERP
+1767 LPVERP
-1773 SKKAVGAKPPAQSFT
+1773 SKKAVEAKATEGQFSIYQMERKDGMKWMVQSGEKRGFGDGIFDTKAEAEKYAAT
-1788 EKVRAK
+1788 EKTRQQERAAAVEREAQKNRDEEAAKELRERDVNDFTAAIGATPLAAGKLKKTLMEQVAKRTAGKVYEGTRAQVAKQLLAAGFKPTSEQVDAVKDLTGAQMNRMDNKEQAAHEKRKREAGKKTEYRLENSEGNLFEVTKAEHDYAKWLEAAQVNAAPAPVTEAAALRAK
-1794 IVPGAKVS
+1794 IVKGATVEVS
-1802 VQLVRGAKLAHPA
+1802 LVRGSKLTHRAK
-1815 IVRDV
+1815 VQDV
-1820 FLDSKG
+1820 DTQNGVVTVTFKKG
-1826 KPESVSVTFD
+1826 KKFN
-1836 GGKKK
+1836 GGE
-1841 GITQTVPYGN
+1841 TQTVRLDQVAPLAS
-1851 VSLRPGVE
+1851 VQT
-1859 SRMLTNEQFEGMTK
+1859 RMLNEVQFEGMTEDQKRQTKADAK
-1873 EEARKTRA
+1873 EFDRLVRDHPEMGWYNWRVDDLAGTKSGDMDIAAERKRASMEAMEALGGDPTWIHKDNSVMKAELLPKLKA
-1881 AAVEFKK
+1881 A
-1888 LVIEYPELGFYSGH
+1888 IEEKAHELAR
-1902 LEAVAAG
+1902 EAPDSALSDDTDLL
-1909 PQGEAAI
+1909 PQGEA
-1916 KKARADAYV
+1916 
-1925 KAMMAL
+1925 
-1931 GVHPD
+1931 
-1936 KADARDA
+1936 
-1943 VTQASLV
+1943 
-1950 EKMRELTKKPIMER
+1950 
-1964 KQYADFQEAKG
+1964 
-1975 EGDGEIK
+1975 
-1982 AGDLKYGET
+1982 
-1991 INIGGEEMRVIDID
+1991 
-2005 RDGVV
+2005 
-2010 TLQDGEKFGTQEV
+2010 
-2023 HPDESLMIKGEAPK
+2023 
-2037 PVASKPTTY
+2037 
-2046 INGDK
+2046 
-2051 AEYTGETREIAGGTF
+2051 
-2066 YVVKFLEGNREGTEG
+2066 
-2081 VTQRRPDGTS
+2081 
-2091 PDDGR
+2091 
-2096 AQAEWQQQQADAR
+2096 
-2109 KIAAAEELARAK
+2109 
-2121 VHLSNLENRMAYDRK
+2121 
-2136 RGITNPEDVKRRGEL
+2136 
-2151 QQRITELEKPAE
+2151 

-2224 DKEQGNLFDEDPFA
+2224 DKEQGNLFDEDPFT
-2238 IADSAPATS
+2238 IADSAPTTS

-2276 SAFPDRVKEVFL
+2276 SQYPQRVKDAF
-2288 ERYGSSGDLNRI
+2288 RKKYGASGDLNRI
-2300 RGAVVDG
+2300 RGVVVGG
-2307 KIWINAAAI
+2307 KIYINAAAI
-2316 ENPRQAIETFMHEA
+2316 ENAREAIETFMHEA
-2330 AGHGGVDALLQAF
+2330 AGHGGVDALLKAF
-2343 GEKAT
+2343 GGKAT
-2348 AQLDAMLKR
+2348 TQLDAMLKR
-2357 LFPDEHAAVKRSYP
+2357 LFPDDYAAVQRSYEP
-2371 SREQVSETL
+2371 HEQVSETL
-2380 AKIMEGVG
+2380 ARIMQRVG

-2437 RARAADVRARVSE
+2437 RAVTPDAGAVR
-2450 ARGDGPKM
+2450 M

-2510 PDDGA
+2510 PDDG
-2515 ILKDTPEVV
+2515 V
-2524 RLREEAK
+2524 RFTEEADK
-2531 EASAR
+2531 TTGRPMPLQNAIA
-2536 FEEVKAEGK
+2536 APDL
-2545 GFSPAFNEAQV
+2545 FS
-2556 RMTNAQ
+2556 
-2562 DKLRRAAS
+2562 
-2570 SGDLSTI
+2570 
-2577 GERLE
+2577 
-2582 HPSLFDAYPAAK
+2582 AYP
-2594 RIRLVLKP
+2594 RLKSVGFQKLTLP
-2602 MQPNYGGYF
+2602 PNAGGYF
-2611 DPISNKIAIN
+2611 DPISNEIVIN
-2621 SIHSKEAQVSSL
+2621 RARPQSEQISSL
-2633 LHELQ
+2633 LHEVQ
-2638 HWVQKQENFSEG
+2638 HWIQKTENFAEGSDPSNHLYDTDFVLSEVA
-2650 GDLSQF
+2650 SAKMAEVEREIQ
-2656 LYSDD
+2656 
-2661 FKLSAG
+2661 KLNAE
-2667 DQATVDGI
+2667 DR
-2675 DAQIADLRK
+2675 QI
-2684 EERDLGEFFRSLPD
+2684 GEFFRNIPD
-2698 SMKGVGKTE
+2698 SEKGVGRHVDK
-2707 KESRRLNDIS
+2707 SRRLDAIS
-2717 YQIRDLNDKRY
+2717 HERRALIERRS
-2728 AITKPARNR
+2728 AITKPERDAF
-2737 AAADKYRRTAGEIES
+2737 ALSKYRRSAGELEA

-2779 EDAIVMRGDGPKM
+2779 EDAIVMHGGGPQM
-2792 SADNEQSKPFYSAL
+2792 SIGKPQYEIE
-2806 TKTVQGL
+2806 QGL
-2813 PQETMTVQQAAG
+2813 
-2825 MLGEYQVHK
+2825 
-2834 TTVLPDGKKKVEVLG
+2834 
-2849 KFNPLDKAKATAL
+2849 
-2862 ATQKGGEVKWA
+2862 
-2873 SQKGVKED
+2873 S
-2881 EVNMA
+2881 
-2886 GILTDPLS
+2886 
-2894 PLAGKQ
+2894 
-2900 PGDKVTKSELTGYA
+2900 
-2914 LERQATVQDVV
+2914 
-2925 LGQPNVEDEARRDAI
+2925 
-2940 LERYKDLTDAIVAN
+2940 IV
-2954 RTRREEGE
+2954 
-2962 ITLEESR
+2962 S
-2969 ENARVLTS
+2969 
-2977 ERSALDDEINAIN
+2977 D
-2990 KRREDTHFSRYQ
+2990 EDT
-3002 LPGADEGSY
+3002 G
-3011 REMFVTWPEQDKAA
+3011 
-3025 FQAANLEWRNAVKAA
+3025 NLRF
-3040 PDYAD
+3040 
-3045 TPEVLAADAKRKA
+3045 R
-3058 LREKMRGWNDGHSQY
+3058 S
-3073 SDIANPIVRIR
+3073 
-3084 RNIRTDAEGRKTYF
+3084 
-3098 IEEMQGPGKGEQE
+3098 
-3111 KMPPELRK
+3111 
-3119 RIYEIGMKRAL
+3119 
-3130 RDAVDEGAD
+3130 
-3139 AIAWTTG
+3139 
-3146 EQQVERYPGVEKQ
+3146 
-3159 IDKIEYVKNP
+3159 
-3169 DGTFYVNAVKGS
+3169 
-3181 QPYLMGYSLPAE
+3181 
-3193 KLEDSVGKE
+3193 
-3202 IAAKIINGEGKQGA
+3202 GA
-3216 ETTSLSGLDLKVGGK
+3216 ESMGARQGNVPD
-3231 GLKRV
+3231 R
-3236 YDQMLPAIANDLAKK
+3236 
-3251 FGVKAGRAEIPNK
+3251 
-3264 TGGGWMK
+3264 TGGGSESPEGE
-3271 QAGIRAVE
+3271 QAGSRRAKPDYRKDRQTWRARPIGV
-3279 LSDGTFGIRDSKG
+3279 DS
-3292 FPNGPEFATRQ
+3292 FAT
-3303 QAETYIETDAGER
+3303 ASDYIQWVQGGRLIDRAGN
-3316 TLSAVHSLPIPEAL
+3316 PIRPD
-3330 KTQQR
+3330 TSDIR
-3335 GGNVLFSLKG
+3335 FSLKD
-3345 ENPEAT
+3345 ENPKAT
-3351 STTKKAVMDKERE
+3351 STTKRAVMDKERE

-3416 QGATPPEINIADM
+3416 QGATPPEINIADL

-3657 YAKQKLSELVSA
+3657 YAKQKVNEWVSA
-3669 GNAAGE
+3669 GNAASE

-3685 VGVDPTILGDIFLF
+3685 VGVDPMILGDIFLF
-3699 ARGKIAQGIESFGNF
+3699 ARGKIAQGMESFGNF

-3724 WVSPYLKPAWDKAM
+3724 WVRPYLKPAWDKAM
-3738 KYFNANQPE
+3738 KYLNTNQPG
-3747 RKVSSKQ
+3747 RKVSDKQ

-3763 AAASIEDGI
+3763 DAASIEDGI

-3786 YVKQL
+3786 YVKRL
-3791 ANEYVKSGA
+3791 ANAYVKSGA

-3825 LLDLWTDYGKGKAA
+3825 LLDLWTDYGGGKAA

-3849 QIRQEALLVRQIIDA
+3849 QIRQEALIVRQIIDA

-3900 QLNELKKKIPPPQGT
+3900 QLNELKKKIPPPQST

-3968 ATVKAEHLAVFG
+3968 ATVEAEHLAVFG

-4072 EQMLAGEQQPT
+4072 EQMLAGEQKPT

-4187 KLANRKAAMLRQIA
+4187 KIANRKAAMLRQIA

-4221 DLSKDPEAVRIASDL
+4221 DLSKDSEAVRIASDL

-4253 RRGGYEKFTDALWTA
+4253 RRGGYEKFTDAMWTA
-4268 FTAERSLMGSGDL
+4268 ITAERSLMGSGDL
-4281 SAPRQAVRMV
+4281 SATRQGIRM
-4291 KAHPIMAAKA
+4291 AYSHPIMAAKA

-4348 MAEEGVRSNI
+4348 MSEEGVRSNI

-4428 INSGRGRGLKA
+4428 INSARGRGLKA

-4464 YHVWRRNSSMRIRK
+4464 YHVWRRNSSARIRK

-4506 DDEDMF
+4506 DDEDML
-4512 DKAKRLFKMKV
+4512 DKAKRLFKLRV

-4536 GEVKLARIGAALIEG
+4536 GEAKLVRLGAALIEG

-4557 SIQSGQEEADKQR
+4557 AMLSGQEEADKQR
-4570 AFKSYA
+4570 AFTSYA
-4576 TIGHTLRDISAPWVG
+4576 TIGREIRSISAPWMG
-4591 VATDLFTGSNYDG
+4591 VAADLYTGSNYDG
-4604 KVPTVTSIARD
+4604 KVPTVPSIARD

>member
-1 MDEFFQS
+1 MPTASAASEIAPTPHPRDELKSLALEADQFYAS
-8 DDWKTADSPTRH
+8 DDWKNADAPTRQ
-20 KHLER
+20 KYLDRTAE
-25 ITGVFDEEY
+25 VFDEAFASAESSLDAAEADSFY
-34 SRAAP
+34 NSTTAFLQGKMAEHNSRDADEKRRRAAADKSMQVFTERQKVTP
-39 ELNPDEADQLFN
+39 EQV
-51 SGVSFLKG
+51 SGVVKRSLEVAGGMSAQTRGSGVMKLDGEQGKPSIGVQPLDWTPSAEEFWKDRYDLTASQAEKLSARDFARSKGKEPLANDLLYRSEVAGEERAKLDARDYAFSKGEDAAGVAAAEREATIAYRRNAKLAELESTQSSAGNPKG
-59 RLAESGDAPTLDA
+59 RKLPFRVVRTNGMLNIEPEEGKAEETMLAAERMGLLTSEEAARLIPSGVEMDKEFASRPKAQGGLVTAVKEFGSAIL
-72 FPSEDALKAADAL
+72 PALGTAAGTAIGAAASKGDVSTAMVGGASGGSAAL
-85 RQTRND
+85 WLQNKVFGQVDQAQRE
-91 ANAPEPNAE
+91 ANARAHP
-100 DYGRYGLEAIQLKK
+100 GW
-114 SSAQERY
+114 AQV
-121 PKERLDFIKKTGLR
+121 G
-135 PEHVDRLMDDR
+135 
-146 EALERLKDNAVVM
+146 
-159 KTTGDVAV
+159 
-167 PPQKA
+167 
-172 MDEAEW
+172 
-178 NSAVDATNATPE
+178 
-190 KKAKAKAHRLKVRDQ
+190 
-205 LAGKIEF
+205 
-212 SLAAVD
+212 
-218 PEWEKWSAGM
+218 
-228 AGEMKNASI
+228 
-237 GEKVERFIKWRKASG
+237 
-252 AKMSAIDR
+252 
-260 AVDQNAASF
+260 SF
-269 VKQFFGLI
+269 VPFLVSMFQKTPPAL
-277 GGITNIGKMKEAAA
+277 TTVGKMAQAAKVSLEP
-291 TAGEIEQANA
+291 G
-301 QIRSV
+301 
-306 MGGAGATGFAVDLF
+306 
-320 GGLAPTIAF
+320 
-329 SPLARLATTN
+329 
-339 LGALRLMGVTAAAQ
+339 TAAARWESALQ
-353 GYGGKYADASA
+353 SGVAMGRAGFSSGVQQRYVEGNKDVNPIDEGVRSFIAGGAMGILKPAKGILMAMTGKAVKDAAAVTFAEGLYDLAVHNKPIDFKAIADEAPGTFTAFALQNAVMGVFHKFQHRREMAKMAGKSA
-364 AYSEQ
+364 A
-369 GLSDQDA
+369 
-376 HMKAQLPAL
+376 
-385 VSAATTYILARMMPG
+385 AANT
-400 GVESIAQ
+400 
-407 IGRAKDA
+407 
-414 LKTATRKWGG
+414 
-424 ELFADIKDETFEE
+424 
-437 IWQGISDEITAK
+437 
-449 FTYDPSKDM
+449 
-458 KTAVSNVVYGGLMG
+458 
-472 AVGGGV
+472 
-478 VGAATRY
+478 
-485 ANKVKPILETA
+485 
-496 DQMRAAGYPLAA
+496 AA
-508 AETEKTAEIAATEQY
+508 AEAAEAQAKRFRKDGFIESAIASEALAETHRRAAKQDEKAATEQY

-534 AEHTQAN
+534 VEHTQAN

-569 ANDGGP
+569 ADGGGP

-599 QDAKTPLYDV
+599 QDAKTPLYDA

-618 EPKNEKAQSVPSL
+618 EPKNEKAQSVPSV
-631 QAPAQDVR
+631 QKADEPVR
-639 LPEAEVA
+639 LPQKEVA
-646 PAAPP
+646 PAAPS
-651 PEPVTPAAAKPL
+651 PEPVTPAAAKPVNHL
-663 HSTSKLSIVGK
+663 SLLPNLSDKEIAALSPEQRRERMVILNAAVVYQKHLLSQIEEWPRKDWTNEQHRSHATFVTKLNEANNALADMRNNPPPAKIDLTESQKLKIGKAQAVPVRSGEFPQPGYTEQQPAAAPQAAKPVEQMTPEEYFTNELKRRSVVTLLPIKDVIANDPKPSDSAARKSWAEKLTQKLASAISDRSDIPADWLSNYPLNREDVLALGYLKQGDKYVFRAGKKGVDVTPNIFKLSPQKYYETLSLDELKALREKGDTSRERGFIEDIRQRDMDALTERTRTAA
-674 VNGLSEQEIHDA
+674 LSEQ
-686 ILSSVEEGGMIQGLK
+686 IQAVK
-701 DGADKRG
+701 
-708 HYVVIPGE
+708 
-716 PGLDEGATAI
+716 TAI
-726 GPFVDRDS
+726 ANERPVSVALAKAIEMPMETTGWTQRGDLWHPP
-734 AQAFLDSD
+734 
-742 VGAQGARVVEAKGA
+742 EAK
-756 PTRYEL
+756 
-762 PPPTPQAPAAAKPV
+762 PTPQAPA
-776 EQAIAD
+776 
-782 AVSELNW
+782 
-789 RGTVREV
+789 
-796 PAPRSMGGESVK
+796 
-808 LYIPVDASGKDVTV
+808 
-822 GGQTILGKTPAEAIE
+822 KTQRAMS
-837 LAQKNTKPTP
+837 N
-847 TPQAPAPVKAVAPD
+847 
-861 STGPVEIE
+861 SEIE
-869 SSPKAEVISGTS
+869 GVRKAQMPVI
-881 KDIGAADMQ
+881 
-890 LGVSPAQNHFTLW
+890 
-903 MKQKQPDGR
+903 
-912 WGRWNYISILG
+912 
-923 KNRDQANAR
+923 
-932 ALEAANRIA
+932 E
-941 SGDLTGIAFLGKEK
+941 
-955 ITVPKIVGVL
+955 
-965 SDQVSDKELM
+965 
-975 GIDRV
+975 
-980 SVGEQNVGF
+980 
-989 GKYSDVQVKE
+989 
-999 LFRKDPN
+999 
-1006 YAMWL
+1006 
-1011 VGSASGKRGQQIADY
+1011 
-1026 ISNQPDFIVSRD
+1026 D
-1038 AAISAGRDAV
+1038 A
-1048 NDEAIATLSKHNL
+1048 T
-1061 TAEPQQDGS
+1061 
-1070 IIVGGKTYDWKDTIK
+1070 
-1085 QFGGR
+1085 
-1090 FDGNST
+1090 
-1096 GWRLQHDQFK
+1096 
-1106 SFLGKLEGVAP
+1106 
-1117 AMGGQRGGLPAYTT
+1117 
-1131 NPVLGKLRADAEAR
+1131 
-1145 PDRSGIEGSVQRY
+1145 SGIKERY
-1158 ISDDTAALI
+1158 
-1167 HRGSKFGMPKDV
+1167 
-1179 LDEQVE
+1179 
-1185 DVARINRAYQD
+1185 
-1196 GKGMFLLASQP
+1196 
-1207 GSGKT
+1207 
-1212 FVLGAAIRELR
+1212 
-1223 KSGAKKIYYVT
+1223 
-1234 LREELIQQI
+1234 
-1243 QNDLAAYGIGDVEF
+1243 
-1257 ITYPKMRTG
+1257 
-1266 APQASDVIIFDE
+1266 
-1278 AHAIKNVGQG
+1278 
-1288 DETVQQAEAARKWIA
+1288 
-1303 KSKFTLLST
+1303 
-1312 ATPFENPVQAAYLE
+1312 
-1326 PTGIFDP
+1326 
-1333 VGGHEQFAMAFGAT
+1333 
-1347 KMKFKDG
+1347 
-1354 SEILI
+1354 
-1359 WKRGS
+1359 
-1364 TSDIDQAAARDY
+1364 
-1376 LQKEGVFTSRKIRL
+1376 
-1390 PESMVDSRLVKVQAD
+1390 
-1405 KGIAEMYAAFSE
+1405 
-1417 AAAENENSLTGFAPA
+1417 
-1432 WIVNFQKR
+1432 
-1440 LLEAGKV
+1440 
-1447 RQGIEEAE
+1447 E
-1455 SALKRGRSPII
+1455 SALGKKLTGDQVFDIAVKI
-1466 FVETK
+1466 TK
-1471 AERKIDIPD
+1471 
-1480 LIEREQEWKRACN
+1480 
-1493 QALADRDKPPARA
+1493 
-1506 AYGLPPRGI
+1506 GI
-1515 TEVMESFMAKTGIKI
+1515 
-1530 VEIPSAEDLIVNHFG
+1530 H
-1545 KDKVAIFTG
+1545 
-1554 SVTPKKAQD
+1554 Q
-1563 NLARWRGA
+1563 
-1571 KDIVLVATMAK
+1571 K
-1582 GGTGLSLHDKD
+1582 GGRA
-1593 GNHPTTQININL
+1593 NIQDIL
-1605 PWSATG
+1605 D
-1611 VVQVAQRSARYGLAS
+1611 SARKDQIISA
-1626 KAEMQW
+1626 
-1632 LFAENIPFDR
+1632 N
-1642 TLGSRVG
+1642 
-1649 GRMADM
+1649 
-1655 GAVVH
+1655 
-1660 GEKLS
+1660 
-1665 GAAEIENWDFE
+1665 AA
-1676 SKSFRESNS
+1676 
-1685 EAQAEPKPAPTVAPS
+1685 AATA
-1700 PAAPQAE
+1700 PAAAAAVPQAE

-1718 RGKQQGGTLAA
+1718 RSKQQGGTLAA

-1756 NKKGGIIDRLG
+1756 NEKSGIIDRLG
-1767 LPAERP
+1767 LPVERP
-1773 SKKAVGAKPPAQSFT
+1773 SRKAVEVRSKPETVETLADSHGADWIYKNGNITKPGFNAKWTPEEKAAMEQRFKAAGFRIGRMNSSTGETLKNSFKIDSESKARLDTVLDQREMAARQAKKDADAQKKKDADAATLAATDQSALAWLNKTFGEEFANAFNKASLADFISGKESKFKGLPQPQWERGLRAIGALDGNTINYAKIKEAYEQNNKAPANRPAKGAGQEVVQDEKTPQAPKAGTPGNVAAPVT
-1788 EKVRAK
+1788 EAAALRAK
-1794 IVPGAKVS
+1794 IVKGATVEVS
-1802 VQLVRGAKLAHPA
+1802 LVRGSKLTHRAK
-1815 IVRDV
+1815 VQDV
-1820 FLDSKG
+1820 DTQNGVVTVTFKKG
-1826 KPESVSVTFD
+1826 KKFN
-1836 GGKKK
+1836 GGE
-1841 GITQTVPYGN
+1841 TQTVRLDQVAPLKS
-1851 VSLRPGVE
+1851 VQT
-1859 SRMLTNEQFEGMTK
+1859 RMLNEVQFEGMTEDQKRQTKADAK
-1873 EEARKTRA
+1873 EFDRLVRDHPEMGWYNWRVDDLAGTKSGDMDITAERKRASMEAMEALGGDPTWIHKDNSVMKAELLPKLKA
-1881 AAVEFKK
+1881 A
-1888 LVIEYPELGFYSGH
+1888 IEEKAHELAR
-1902 LEAVAAG
+1902 EASDSALSDDTDLL
-1909 PQGEAAI
+1909 PQGEA
-1916 KKARADAYV
+1916 
-1925 KAMMAL
+1925 
-1931 GVHPD
+1931 
-1936 KADARDA
+1936 
-1943 VTQASLV
+1943 
-1950 EKMRELTKKPIMER
+1950 
-1964 KQYADFQEAKG
+1964 
-1975 EGDGEIK
+1975 
-1982 AGDLKYGET
+1982 
-1991 INIGGEEMRVIDID
+1991 
-2005 RDGVV
+2005 
-2010 TLQDGEKFGTQEV
+2010 
-2023 HPDESLMIKGEAPK
+2023 
-2037 PVASKPTTY
+2037 
-2046 INGDK
+2046 
-2051 AEYTGETREIAGGTF
+2051 
-2066 YVVKFLEGNREGTEG
+2066 
-2081 VTQRRPDGTS
+2081 
-2091 PDDGR
+2091 
-2096 AQAEWQQQQADAR
+2096 
-2109 KIAAAEELARAK
+2109 
-2121 VHLSNLENRMAYDRK
+2121 
-2136 RGITNPEDVKRRGEL
+2136 
-2151 QQRITELEKPAE
+2151 

-2202 EREAAEQ
+2202 AREAAEQ
-2209 VAKEAKDAAEAKAKQ
+2209 VAKEAKDAADAKAKQ

-2238 IADSAPATS
+2238 IADAAPTTS

-2288 ERYGSSGDLNRI
+2288 ERYGASGDLNRI

-2307 KIWINAAAI
+2307 KIYINAAAI
-2316 ENPRQAIETFMHEA
+2316 EKPREAIEVFMHEA

-2348 AQLDAMLKR
+2348 TQLDAMLKR
-2357 LFPDEHAAVKRSYP
+2357 LFEAEYADVKRRYEP
-2371 SREQVSETL
+2371 QNQVRETL
-2380 AKIMEGVG
+2380 AMIMEGVG

-2437 RARAADVRARVSE
+2437 RAVTPDAGAVR
-2450 ARGDGPKM
+2450 M

-2483 AGKTSEEIRAV
+2483 AGKTSKEIRAV

-2510 PDDGA
+2510 PDEGA
-2515 ILKDTPEVV
+2515 TWTD
-2524 RLREEAK
+2524 
-2531 EASAR
+2531 
-2536 FEEVKAEGK
+2536 KA
-2545 GFSPAFNEAQV
+2545 AAANE
-2556 RMTNAQ
+2556 
-2562 DKLRRAAS
+2562 
-2570 SGDLSTI
+2570 SGGWAGLP
-2577 GERLE
+2577 LE
-2582 HPSLFDAYPAAK
+2582 DVLDHPSLFEVYPSARNIRTSRYNLGSKSIGGRWDGKRLELNSLSSDAES
-2594 RIRLVLKP
+2594 
-2602 MQPNYGGYF
+2602 F
-2611 DPISNKIAIN
+2611 
-2621 SIHSKEAQVSSL
+2621 SSL
-2633 LHELQ
+2633 LHEVQ
-2638 HWVQKQENFSEG
+2638 HWIQENEG
-2650 GDLSQF
+2650 FAQGADPAQF
-2656 LYSDD
+2656 LTDSPV
-2661 FKLSAG
+2661 LPE
-2667 DQATVDGI
+2667 TVAARVSEISKEI
-2675 DAQIADLRK
+2675 DALRE
-2684 EERDLGEFFRSLPD
+2684 EERALGEFFRNLPD
-2698 SMKGVGKTE
+2698 SQKGVGRQVDK
-2707 KESRRLNDIS
+2707 SRRLEAIS
-2717 YQIRDLNDKRY
+2717 SEIRKLREEEYSLK
-2728 AITKPARNR
+2728 KPHRD
-2737 AAADKYRRTAGEIES
+2737 AAAIKDYRRTAGEIES

-2779 EDAIVMRGDGPKM
+2779 EDAIVMRGGGPQM
-2792 SADNEQSKPFYSAL
+2792 SVADRVTPEQDRAYADAVKR
-2806 TKTVQGL
+2806 GDM
-2813 PQETMTVQQAAG
+2813 ETAQAMVDKAAKAAG
-2825 MLGEYQVHK
+2825 YGVKAWRGSSRKKRINDSGSVWLTSSEDAADSYARDVFGYDEPVALPYFIK
-2834 TTVLPDGKKKVEVLG
+2834 PDGI
-2849 KFNPLDKAKATAL
+2849 PSYD
-2862 ATQKGGEVKWA
+2862 A
-2873 SQKGVKED
+2873 SR
-2881 EVNMA
+2881 
-2886 GILTDPLS
+2886 LTDE
-2894 PLAGKQ
+2894 Q
-2900 PGDKVTKSELTGYA
+2900 
-2914 LERQATVQDVV
+2914 RQ
-2925 LGQPNVEDEARRDAI
+2925 
-2940 LERYKDLTDAIVAN
+2940 
-2954 RTRREEGE
+2954 E
-2962 ITLEESR
+2962 I
-2969 ENARVLTS
+2969 
-2977 ERSALDDEINAIN
+2977 
-2990 KRREDTHFSRYQ
+2990 
-3002 LPGADEGSY
+3002 GADEFGNPQQIGIY
-3011 REMFVTWPEQDKAA
+3011 RNSDDSLGFKTTTYHVPV
-3025 FQAANLEWRNAVKAA
+3025 QAIKIADPITRDASGRVIPLSKRFN
-3040 PDYAD
+3040 PD
-3045 TPEVLAADAKRKA
+3045 T
-3058 LREKMRGWNDGHSQY
+3058 
-3073 SDIANPIVRIR
+3073 SDIR
-3084 RNIRTDAEGRKTYF
+3084 
-3098 IEEMQGPGKGEQE
+3098 
-3111 KMPPELRK
+3111 
-3119 RIYEIGMKRAL
+3119 
-3130 RDAVDEGAD
+3130 
-3139 AIAWTTG
+3139 
-3146 EQQVERYPGVEKQ
+3146 
-3159 IDKIEYVKNP
+3159 
-3169 DGTFYVNAVKGS
+3169 
-3181 QPYLMGYSLPAE
+3181 
-3193 KLEDSVGKE
+3193 
-3202 IAAKIINGEGKQGA
+3202 
-3216 ETTSLSGLDLKVGGK
+3216 
-3231 GLKRV
+3231 
-3236 YDQMLPAIANDLAKK
+3236 
-3251 FGVKAGRAEIPNK
+3251 
-3264 TGGGWMK
+3264 
-3271 QAGIRAVE
+3271 
-3279 LSDGTFGIRDSKG
+3279 
-3292 FPNGPEFATRQ
+3292 
-3303 QAETYIETDAGER
+3303 
-3316 TLSAVHSLPIPEAL
+3316 
-3330 KTQQR
+3330 
-3335 GGNVLFSLKG
+3335 FSLKD

-3416 QGATPPEINIADM
+3416 QGATPPEINIADL

-3597 AKQSGLTPEEVDRIR
+3597 AKQSGLTPEEADRIR

-3738 KYFNANQPE
+3738 KYFSTNQPE

-3754 KARQQAATE
+3754 KARQQAATKD
-3763 AAASIEDGI
+3763 AASIEDGI

-3849 QIRQEALLVRQIIDA
+3849 QIRQEALIVRQIIDA

-3968 ATVKAEHLAVFG
+3968 ATVEAEHLAVFG

-4043 TQALKELANP
+4043 TQALKELASP

-4154 ADSARVAQARALR
+4154 VDSARVAQARALR

-4187 KLANRKAAMLRQIA
+4187 KIANRKAAMLRQIA

-4253 RRGGYEKFTDALWTA
+4253 RRGGYEKFTDAMWTA
-4268 FTAERSLMGSGDL
+4268 ITAERSLMGSGDL
-4281 SAPRQAVRMV
+4281 SAPRQGIRM
-4291 KAHPIMAAKA
+4291 AYSHPIMAAKA
-4301 MWRSIRTI
+4301 IWRSIRTI

-4464 YHVWRRNSSMRIRK
+4464 YHIWRRNSSMRIRK

-4506 DDEDMF
+4506 DDEDIL
-4512 DKAKRLFKMKV
+4512 DKAKRLFKLRV
-4523 TDSDARMEYDYTG
+4523 TDSDSGMEYDYTG
-4536 GEVKLARIGAALIEG
+4536 GEAKLVRIGAALIEG

-4557 SIQSGQEEADKQR
+4557 AMLSGQEEADKQR
-4570 AFKSYA
+4570 AFTSYA
-4576 TIGHTLRDISAPWVG
+4576 TIGREIRSISAPWVG

-4604 KVPTVTSIARD
+4604 KVPTVPSIARD

-4631 AGFAKTVGAKLQEA
+4631 AGFAKTVVAKLQEA

>member
-1 MDEFFQS
+1 MALEADQFYAS
-8 DDWKTADSPTRH
+8 DDWKNADAPTRQ
-20 KHLER
+20 KYLDRTAE
-25 ITGVFDEEY
+25 VFDEAFASAESSLDAAEADSFY
-34 SRAAP
+34 NSTTAFLQGKMAEHNSRDADEKRRRAAADKSMQVFTERQKVTP
-39 ELNPDEADQLFN
+39 EQV
-51 SGVSFLKG
+51 SGVVKRSLEVAGGMSAQTRGSGVMKLDGEQGKPSIGVQPLDWTPSAEEFWKDRYDLTASQAEKLSARDFARSKGKEPLANDLLYRSEVAGEERAKLDARDYAFSKGEDAAGVAAAEREATIAYRRNAKLAELESTQSSAGNPKG
-59 RLAESGDAPTLDA
+59 RKLPFRVVRTNGMLNIEPEEGKAEETMLAAERMGLLTSEEAARLIPSGVEMDKEFASRPKAQGGLVTAVKEFGSAIL
-72 FPSEDALKAADAL
+72 PALGTAAGTAIGAAASKGDVSTAMVGGASGGSAAL
-85 RQTRND
+85 WLQNKVFGQVDQAQRE
-91 ANAPEPNAE
+91 ANARAHP
-100 DYGRYGLEAIQLKK
+100 GW
-114 SSAQERY
+114 AQV
-121 PKERLDFIKKTGLR
+121 G
-135 PEHVDRLMDDR
+135 
-146 EALERLKDNAVVM
+146 
-159 KTTGDVAV
+159 
-167 PPQKA
+167 
-172 MDEAEW
+172 
-178 NSAVDATNATPE
+178 
-190 KKAKAKAHRLKVRDQ
+190 
-205 LAGKIEF
+205 
-212 SLAAVD
+212 
-218 PEWEKWSAGM
+218 
-228 AGEMKNASI
+228 
-237 GEKVERFIKWRKASG
+237 
-252 AKMSAIDR
+252 
-260 AVDQNAASF
+260 SF
-269 VKQFFGLI
+269 VPFLVSMFQKTPPAL
-277 GGITNIGKMKEAAA
+277 TTVGKMAQ
-291 TAGEIEQANA
+291 TAKVSLEPG
-301 QIRSV
+301 
-306 MGGAGATGFAVDLF
+306 
-320 GGLAPTIAF
+320 
-329 SPLARLATTN
+329 
-339 LGALRLMGVTAAAQ
+339 TAAARWESALQ
-353 GYGGKYADASA
+353 SGVAMGRAGFSSGVQQRYVEGNKDVNPIDEGVRSFIAGGAMGILKPAKGILMAMTGKAVKDAAAVTFAEGLYDLAVHNKPIDFKAIADEAPGTFTAFALQNAVMGVFHKFQHRREMAKMAGKSA
-364 AYSEQ
+364 A
-369 GLSDQDA
+369 
-376 HMKAQLPAL
+376 
-385 VSAATTYILARMMPG
+385 AANT
-400 GVESIAQ
+400 
-407 IGRAKDA
+407 
-414 LKTATRKWGG
+414 
-424 ELFADIKDETFEE
+424 
-437 IWQGISDEITAK
+437 
-449 FTYDPSKDM
+449 
-458 KTAVSNVVYGGLMG
+458 
-472 AVGGGV
+472 
-478 VGAATRY
+478 
-485 ANKVKPILETA
+485 
-496 DQMRAAGYPLAA
+496 AA
-508 AETEKTAEIAATEQY
+508 AEAAEAQAKRFRKDGFIESAIASEALAETHRRAAKQDEKAATEQY

-534 AEHTQAN
+534 VEHTQAN

-569 ANDGGP
+569 ADGGGP

-599 QDAKTPLYDV
+599 QDAKTPLYDA

-618 EPKNEKAQSVPSL
+618 EPKNEKAQSVPSV
-631 QAPAQDVR
+631 QKADESVR
-639 LPEAEVA
+639 LPQKEVA
-646 PAAPP
+646 PAAPS
-651 PEPVTPAAAKPL
+651 PEPVTPAAAKPVNHL
-663 HSTSKLSIVGK
+663 SLLPNLSDKEIAALSPEQRRERMVILNAAVVYQKHLLSQIEEWPRKDWTNEQHRSHATFVTKLNEANNALADMRNNPPPAKIDLTESQKLKIGKAQAVPVRSGEFPQPGYTEQQPAAAPQAAKPVEQMTPEEYFTNELKRRSVVTLLPIKDVIANDPKPSDSAARKSWAEKLTQKLASAISDRSDIPADWLSNYPLNREDVLALGYLKQGDKYVFRAGKKGVDVTPNIFKLSPQKYYETLSLDELKALREKGDTSRERGFIEDIRQRDMDALTERTRTAA
-674 VNGLSEQEIHDA
+674 LSEQ
-686 ILSSVEEGGMIQGLK
+686 IQAVK
-701 DGADKRG
+701 
-708 HYVVIPGE
+708 
-716 PGLDEGATAI
+716 TAI
-726 GPFVDRDS
+726 ANERPVSVALAKAIEMPMETTGWTQRGDLWHPP
-734 AQAFLDSD
+734 
-742 VGAQGARVVEAKGA
+742 EAK
-756 PTRYEL
+756 
-762 PPPTPQAPAAAKPV
+762 PTPQAPA
-776 EQAIAD
+776 
-782 AVSELNW
+782 
-789 RGTVREV
+789 
-796 PAPRSMGGESVK
+796 
-808 LYIPVDASGKDVTV
+808 
-822 GGQTILGKTPAEAIE
+822 KTQRAMS
-837 LAQKNTKPTP
+837 N
-847 TPQAPAPVKAVAPD
+847 
-861 STGPVEIE
+861 SEIE
-869 SSPKAEVISGTS
+869 GVRKAQMPVI
-881 KDIGAADMQ
+881 
-890 LGVSPAQNHFTLW
+890 
-903 MKQKQPDGR
+903 
-912 WGRWNYISILG
+912 
-923 KNRDQANAR
+923 
-932 ALEAANRIA
+932 E
-941 SGDLTGIAFLGKEK
+941 
-955 ITVPKIVGVL
+955 
-965 SDQVSDKELM
+965 
-975 GIDRV
+975 
-980 SVGEQNVGF
+980 
-989 GKYSDVQVKE
+989 
-999 LFRKDPN
+999 
-1006 YAMWL
+1006 
-1011 VGSASGKRGQQIADY
+1011 
-1026 ISNQPDFIVSRD
+1026 D
-1038 AAISAGRDAV
+1038 A
-1048 NDEAIATLSKHNL
+1048 T
-1061 TAEPQQDGS
+1061 
-1070 IIVGGKTYDWKDTIK
+1070 
-1085 QFGGR
+1085 
-1090 FDGNST
+1090 
-1096 GWRLQHDQFK
+1096 
-1106 SFLGKLEGVAP
+1106 
-1117 AMGGQRGGLPAYTT
+1117 
-1131 NPVLGKLRADAEAR
+1131 
-1145 PDRSGIEGSVQRY
+1145 SGIKERY
-1158 ISDDTAALI
+1158 
-1167 HRGSKFGMPKDV
+1167 
-1179 LDEQVE
+1179 
-1185 DVARINRAYQD
+1185 
-1196 GKGMFLLASQP
+1196 
-1207 GSGKT
+1207 
-1212 FVLGAAIRELR
+1212 
-1223 KSGAKKIYYVT
+1223 
-1234 LREELIQQI
+1234 
-1243 QNDLAAYGIGDVEF
+1243 
-1257 ITYPKMRTG
+1257 
-1266 APQASDVIIFDE
+1266 
-1278 AHAIKNVGQG
+1278 
-1288 DETVQQAEAARKWIA
+1288 
-1303 KSKFTLLST
+1303 
-1312 ATPFENPVQAAYLE
+1312 
-1326 PTGIFDP
+1326 
-1333 VGGHEQFAMAFGAT
+1333 
-1347 KMKFKDG
+1347 
-1354 SEILI
+1354 
-1359 WKRGS
+1359 
-1364 TSDIDQAAARDY
+1364 
-1376 LQKEGVFTSRKIRL
+1376 
-1390 PESMVDSRLVKVQAD
+1390 
-1405 KGIAEMYAAFSE
+1405 
-1417 AAAENENSLTGFAPA
+1417 
-1432 WIVNFQKR
+1432 
-1440 LLEAGKV
+1440 
-1447 RQGIEEAE
+1447 E
-1455 SALKRGRSPII
+1455 SALGKKLTGDQVFDIAVKI
-1466 FVETK
+1466 TK
-1471 AERKIDIPD
+1471 
-1480 LIEREQEWKRACN
+1480 
-1493 QALADRDKPPARA
+1493 
-1506 AYGLPPRGI
+1506 GI
-1515 TEVMESFMAKTGIKI
+1515 
-1530 VEIPSAEDLIVNHFG
+1530 H
-1545 KDKVAIFTG
+1545 
-1554 SVTPKKAQD
+1554 Q
-1563 NLARWRGA
+1563 
-1571 KDIVLVATMAK
+1571 K
-1582 GGTGLSLHDKD
+1582 GGRA
-1593 GNHPTTQININL
+1593 NIQDIL
-1605 PWSATG
+1605 D
-1611 VVQVAQRSARYGLAS
+1611 SARKDQIISA
-1626 KAEMQW
+1626 
-1632 LFAENIPFDR
+1632 N
-1642 TLGSRVG
+1642 
-1649 GRMADM
+1649 
-1655 GAVVH
+1655 
-1660 GEKLS
+1660 
-1665 GAAEIENWDFE
+1665 AA
-1676 SKSFRESNS
+1676 
-1685 EAQAEPKPAPTVAPS
+1685 AATA
-1700 PAAPQAE
+1700 PAAAPAVPQAE

-1718 RGKQQGGTLAA
+1718 RSKQQGGTLAA

-1756 NKKGGIIDRLG
+1756 NVKVGIIDRLG
-1767 LPAERP
+1767 LPVDRP
-1773 SKKAVGAKPPAQSFT
+1773 SRKAVEAKPPAQSFT

-1881 AAVEFKK
+1881 AAAEFKK

-1909 PQGEAAI
+1909 AQGEAAI

-1925 KAMMAL
+1925 EAMIAL

-1950 EKMRELTKKPIMER
+1950 EKMRELTKKPGMER
-1964 KQYADFQEAKG
+1964 KQYADFQEAKE

-1982 AGDLKYGET
+1982 AGDLKYGKT

-2005 RDGVV
+2005 KDGVV

-2023 HPDESLMIKGEAPK
+2023 HPDESLMIKGEAPELAPTA
-2037 PVASKPTTY
+2037 PVAAKPETPT
-2046 INGDK
+2046 INVLKYNDSTKITGTADGGLYATVRTIKRKSGQMAYEVKGYSK
-2051 AEYTGETREIAGGTF
+2051 AEGQHPDLEQTYEARGEQEAIDAAKEIARREIAKQT
-2066 YVVKFLEGNREGTEG
+2066 
-2081 VTQRRPDGTS
+2081 P
-2091 PDDGR
+2091 
-2096 AQAEWQQQQADAR
+2096 
-2109 KIAAAEELARAK
+2109 
-2121 VHLSNLENRMAYDRK
+2121 
-2136 RGITNPEDVKRRGEL
+2136 
-2151 QQRITELEKPAE
+2151 E

-2173 GKGTGELLQGD
+2173 GKGTGELLQGE

-2202 EREAAEQ
+2202 AREAAEQ

-2238 IADSAPATS
+2238 IADAAPTTS

-2288 ERYGSSGDLNRI
+2288 ERYGASGDLNRI
-2300 RGAVVDG
+2300 RGAVVGG
-2307 KIWINAAAI
+2307 KIYINAAAI

-2348 AQLDAMLKR
+2348 TQLDAMLKR

-2415 KQWSTNDVM
+2415 KQWSKNDVM

-2437 RARAADVRARVSE
+2437 RARAADVNTLSGSELTYAAREAGVVLTPEQTMYVINRDPAVTADVRARVSE

-2458 SYAGEKAQVPQFM
+2458 SAKDEQVPPDIQAVREKLYTEQQKRAGRSFTP
-2471 RDSLD
+2471 
-2476 TAKAMAA
+2476 TAPSVRYPTEAELRP
-2483 AGKTSEEIRAV
+2483 TSE
-2494 TGWFPGKYDGK
+2494 TLK
-2505 MRWEV
+2505 MGELQRKKVEN
-2510 PDDGA
+2510 
-2515 ILKDTPEVV
+2515 LKAGDVV
-2524 RLREEAK
+2524 NYAD
-2531 EASAR
+2531 
-2536 FEEVKAEGK
+2536 AE
-2545 GFSPAFNEAQV
+2545 
-2556 RMTNAQ
+2556 RT
-2562 DKLRRAAS
+2562 
-2570 SGDLSTI
+2570 
-2577 GERLE
+2577 
-2582 HPSLFDAYPAAK
+2582 
-2594 RIRLVLKP
+2594 
-2602 MQPNYGGYF
+2602 
-2611 DPISNKIAIN
+2611 
-2621 SIHSKEAQVSSL
+2621 VSS
-2633 LHELQ
+2633 
-2638 HWVQKQENFSEG
+2638 VRKQENGASYWVDFTDGNSVKFSHGIELPIRKTG
-2650 GDLSQF
+2650 TLRDEARKGIRKTQGSEAAPEAGALS
-2656 LYSDD
+2656 
-2661 FKLSAG
+2661 
-2667 DQATVDGI
+2667 
-2675 DAQIADLRK
+2675 
-2684 EERDLGEFFRSLPD
+2684 
-2698 SMKGVGKTE
+2698 
-2707 KESRRLNDIS
+2707 
-2717 YQIRDLNDKRY
+2717 
-2728 AITKPARNR
+2728 
-2737 AAADKYRRTAGEIES
+2737 GEIEQGLS
-2752 RDVQARQNFTPE
+2752 IVSDEDTGNLRFRSGAESMGARQ
-2764 QRKAVEPYSSENIAK
+2764 
-2779 EDAIVMRGDGPKM
+2779 GD
-2792 SADNEQSKPFYSAL
+2792 
-2806 TKTVQGL
+2806 V
-2813 PQETMTVQQAAG
+2813 
-2825 MLGEYQVHK
+2825 
-2834 TTVLPDGKKKVEVLG
+2834 
-2849 KFNPLDKAKATAL
+2849 
-2862 ATQKGGEVKWA
+2862 
-2873 SQKGVKED
+2873 
-2881 EVNMA
+2881 
-2886 GILTDPLS
+2886 
-2894 PLAGKQ
+2894 
-2900 PGDKVTKSELTGYA
+2900 
-2914 LERQATVQDVV
+2914 
-2925 LGQPNVEDEARRDAI
+2925 
-2940 LERYKDLTDAIVAN
+2940 
-2954 RTRREEGE
+2954 
-2962 ITLEESR
+2962 
-2969 ENARVLTS
+2969 
-2977 ERSALDDEINAIN
+2977 
-2990 KRREDTHFSRYQ
+2990 
-3002 LPGADEGSY
+3002 
-3011 REMFVTWPEQDKAA
+3011 
-3025 FQAANLEWRNAVKAA
+3025 
-3040 PDYAD
+3040 
-3045 TPEVLAADAKRKA
+3045 
-3058 LREKMRGWNDGHSQY
+3058 
-3073 SDIANPIVRIR
+3073 SDR
-3084 RNIRTDAEGRKTYF
+3084 
-3098 IEEMQGPGKGEQE
+3098 
-3111 KMPPELRK
+3111 
-3119 RIYEIGMKRAL
+3119 
-3130 RDAVDEGAD
+3130 
-3139 AIAWTTG
+3139 
-3146 EQQVERYPGVEKQ
+3146 
-3159 IDKIEYVKNP
+3159 
-3169 DGTFYVNAVKGS
+3169 
-3181 QPYLMGYSLPAE
+3181 
-3193 KLEDSVGKE
+3193 
-3202 IAAKIINGEGKQGA
+3202 
-3216 ETTSLSGLDLKVGGK
+3216 
-3231 GLKRV
+3231 
-3236 YDQMLPAIANDLAKK
+3236 
-3251 FGVKAGRAEIPNK
+3251 
-3264 TGGGWMK
+3264 TGGGSESPEAE
-3271 QAGIRAVE
+3271 QAGSRRAKPDYRKDRQTWRARPIGV
-3279 LSDGTFGIRDSKG
+3279 DS
-3292 FPNGPEFATRQ
+3292 FAT
-3303 QAETYIETDAGER
+3303 ASDYIQWVQGGRLIDRAGN
-3316 TLSAVHSLPIPEAL
+3316 PIRPD
-3330 KTQQR
+3330 TSDIR
-3335 GGNVLFSLKG
+3335 FSLKD

-3416 QGATPPEINIADM
+3416 QGATPPEINIADP

-3597 AKQSGLTPEEVDRIR
+3597 AKQSSLTLEEVDRIR

-3657 YAKQKLSELVSA
+3657 YAKQKVNEWVSA
-3669 GNAAGE
+3669 GNAASE

-3699 ARGKIAQGIESFGNF
+3699 ARGKIAQGMESFGNF

-3724 WVSPYLKPAWDKAM
+3724 WVRPYLKPAWDKAM
-3738 KYFNANQPE
+3738 KYLNTNQPG

-3754 KARQQAATE
+3754 KARQQAATKD
-3763 AAASIEDGI
+3763 AASIEDGI

-3849 QIRQEALLVRQIIDA
+3849 QIRQEALIVRQIIDA

-3968 ATVKAEHLAVFG
+3968 ATVEAEHLAVFG

-4043 TQALKELANP
+4043 TQALKELASP

-4154 ADSARVAQARALR
+4154 VDSARVAQARALR

-4187 KLANRKAAMLRQIA
+4187 KIANRKAAMLRQIA

-4253 RRGGYEKFTDALWTA
+4253 RRGGYEKFTDAMWTA
-4268 FTAERSLMGSGDL
+4268 ITAERSLMGSGDL
-4281 SAPRQAVRMV
+4281 SAPRQGIRM
-4291 KAHPIMAAKA
+4291 AYSHPIMAAKA
-4301 MWRSIRTI
+4301 IWRSIRTI

-4464 YHVWRRNSSMRIRK
+4464 YHIWRRNSSMRIRK

-4551 ISTTIQ
+4551 ISTTIHAMR
-4557 SIQSGQEEADKQR
+4557 SGQEEADKQR

-4576 TIGHTLRDISAPWVG
+4576 TIGREIRSISAPWVG

-4604 KVPTVTSIARD
+4604 KVPTVPSIARD

-4631 AGFAKTVGAKLQEA
+4631 AGFAKTVVAKLQEA